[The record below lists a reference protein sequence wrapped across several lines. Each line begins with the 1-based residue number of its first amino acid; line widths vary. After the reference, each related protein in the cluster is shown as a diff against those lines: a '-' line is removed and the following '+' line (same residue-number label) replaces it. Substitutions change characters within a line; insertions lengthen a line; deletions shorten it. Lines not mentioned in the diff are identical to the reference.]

1 MKNIT
6 TACLLLSMLGV
17 LTGCGGD
24 DSSGGVTTV
33 PIADVDS
40 GDKNDDTTDA
50 DSDSDSDSTADD
62 DDTDTVNDD
71 DTVTDDDTTSDD
83 DKDSD
88 DDTTGDDDST
98 KDDGTTDDDT
108 DVDDDTELFP
118 HKGKCTVT
126 ELNLDRVNIESR
138 VANSD
143 YECMRTWFSPSAE
156 QADTVFSTLSV
167 TRINA
172 GLKKAIEAYKGKKE
186 QAQQIYYLGEFIK
199 AAYKNRHD
207 TFARDL
213 QPFPSELGAEIAATI
228 QEFLRSPHALTDGR
242 EQQEALASMLIV
254 VDSIRQLAIAAPDV
268 FAVLDT
274 FSEDKSESY
283 YYRKAINN
291 VFIAM
296 AGHSQTKAF
305 YDLIESDPRYIHRLS
320 AFITNNEWA
329 IGTDSEQLLG
339 NAARELA
346 RLVKTQDASTKQVVI
361 DTLRS
366 LLARY
371 PLGGK
376 SDRIWVGIAE
386 MVNAYAP
393 DYLEQLG
400 LGNAKQDLKQKIMTF
415 SYDCRGP
422 AQILAQE
429 MTEAQAV
436 TSCETLNL
444 KEDDFHQIVN
454 TGYQPVA
461 DDHSD
466 SVDVIVFKTKND
478 YSTYSS
484 FLFGNTTNNGG
495 QFLERD
501 PSKQGNVPRF
511 VAYQNGWGDDFSI
524 LNLEH
529 EYIHYLDGRFNQYGD
544 FHETMREGS
553 IVWWLEGFAEY
564 MHYKDGY
571 TAALVLGKDKT
582 HTLDEVFHTNYSDG
596 LNRVYRWGYLAVRFM
611 LEKHPEDVTEL
622 LGYSRTG
629 QYKEWVKLLE
639 RLGPTYNTEFHSWLD
654 EVTKDIDDT
663 DISKPKPKEKPKKI
677 ELNTS
682 VQVSGEK
689 FAEKLFFVDV
699 TQNFNQLEVS
709 ITGSGDADLYA
720 CYDKVCHYFEYEWT
734 NFTHGSNES
743 ISIPKNEDGTIK
755 TGQYYFSISG
765 RDEFDVELS
774 VVAK

>member
-1 MKNIT
+1 
-6 TACLLLSMLGV
+6 MLGV

-24 DSSGGVTTV
+24 DSSGGVKTV
-33 PIADVDS
+33 PVAGVDS
-40 GDKNDDTTDA
+40 GDKNDDNA
-50 DSDSDSDSTADD
+50 DVDSTVD
-62 DDTDTVNDD
+62 DDTDT
-71 DTVTDDDTTSDD
+71 DTDTDTDDDSTV
-83 DKDSD
+83 
-88 DDTTGDDDST
+88 DDDST
-98 KDDGTTDDDT
+98 KDDDTTDDDT
-108 DVDDDTELFP
+108 VVDDDTELFP
-118 HKGKCTVT
+118 HKGKCTVEDFT
-126 ELNLDRVNIESR
+126 VDRVNIESR

-143 YECMRTWFSPSAE
+143 YECMRTWFSPSLE
-156 QADTVFSTLSV
+156 QADVVFSTMSV
-167 TRINA
+167 SRITG
-172 GLKKAIEAYKGKKE
+172 GLKKAIEAYKGTKE

-207 TFARDL
+207 TFAKKL
-213 QPFPSELGAEIAATI
+213 QPFSSELSADIANTI
-228 QEFLRSPHALTDGR
+228 QQFLRSPYALTEGR

-268 FAVLDT
+268 FAILDS
-274 FSEDKSESY
+274 FSADKSDSY

-291 VFIAM
+291 IFVAM

-305 YDLIESDPRYIHRLS
+305 YDVIESDSSYIHRLS
-320 AFITNNEWA
+320 GFITNNEWA

-346 RLVKTQDASTKQVVI
+346 RLVKTEDAETKKVVV
-361 DTLRS
+361 DTLDS
-366 LLARY
+366 LLKRY

-386 MVNAYAP
+386 MVDAYAP

-400 LGNAKQDLKQKIMTF
+400 LSNSKSVLKQRIMTF

-422 AQILAQE
+422 ARILAQE
-429 MTEAQAV
+429 MTEAQAI

-444 KEDDFHQIVN
+444 KEDDFHQTVN

-466 SVDVIVFKTKND
+466 SVDVIVFKTKSD

-484 FLFGNTTNNGG
+484 FLFDNTTNNGG

-511 VAYQNGWGDDFSI
+511 VAYQNGWDDDFSI

-529 EYIHYLDGRFNQYGD
+529 EYVHYLDGRFNQYGD
-544 FHETMREGS
+544 FHDTMREGN

-564 MHYKDGY
+564 MYYKEGY
-571 TAALVLGKDKT
+571 NAALVLGKEKT
-582 HTLDEVFHTNYSDG
+582 HTLADVFSTNYSDG

-611 LEKHPEDVTEL
+611 IEKHPENVTEL

-639 RLGPTYNTEFHSWLD
+639 RLGPAYNTEFHSWLD
-654 EVTKDIDDT
+654 EVTKDIDDS
-663 DISKPKPKEKPKKI
+663 DISQPKPKAKPKKI

-682 VQVSGEK
+682 IQVSGKK
-689 FAEKLFFVDV
+689 FSETLFFVDV
-699 TQNFNQLEVS
+699 SESYNQLEVS
-709 ITGSGDADLYA
+709 ISGTGDADLYA
-720 CYDKVCHYFEYEWT
+720 CYDKVCHYFEYEWS
-734 NFTHGSNES
+734 NYTHGSNET
-743 ISIPKNEDGTIK
+743 ISIPKNEDGSIK
-755 TGQYYFSISG
+755 MGQYYFSISG
-765 RDEFDVELS
+765 REEFDVELS

>member
-1 MKNIT
+1 
-6 TACLLLSMLGV
+6 MLGV

-24 DSSGGVTTV
+24 DSSGGVKTV
-33 PIADVDS
+33 PVAGVDS
-40 GDKNDDTTDA
+40 GDKNDDNA
-50 DSDSDSDSTADD
+50 DVDSTVD
-62 DDTDTVNDD
+62 DDTDT
-71 DTVTDDDTTSDD
+71 DTDTDTDDDSTV
-83 DKDSD
+83 
-88 DDTTGDDDST
+88 DDDST
-98 KDDGTTDDDT
+98 KDDDTTDDDT
-108 DVDDDTELFP
+108 VVDDDTELFP
-118 HKGKCTVT
+118 HKGKCTVEDFT
-126 ELNLDRVNIESR
+126 VDRVNIESR

-143 YECMRTWFSPSAE
+143 YECMRTWFSPSLE
-156 QADTVFSTLSV
+156 QADVVFSTMSV
-167 TRINA
+167 SRITG
-172 GLKKAIEAYKGKKE
+172 GLKKAIEAYKGAKE

-207 TFARDL
+207 TFAKKL
-213 QPFPSELGAEIAATI
+213 QPFSSELSADIANTI
-228 QEFLRSPHALTDGR
+228 QQFLRSPYALTEGR

-268 FAVLDT
+268 FAILDS
-274 FSEDKSESY
+274 FSADKSDSY

-291 VFIAM
+291 IFVAM

-305 YDLIESDPRYIHRLS
+305 YDVIESDSSYIHRLS
-320 AFITNNEWA
+320 SFITNNEWA

-346 RLVKTQDASTKQVVI
+346 RLVKTSDAETKKVVV
-361 DTLRS
+361 DTLDS
-366 LLARY
+366 LLKRY

-386 MVNAYAP
+386 MVDAYAS

-400 LGNAKQDLKQKIMTF
+400 LSNSKSVLKQRIMTF

-422 AQILAQE
+422 ARILAQE
-429 MTEAQAV
+429 MTEAQAI

-444 KEDDFHQIVN
+444 KEDDFHQTVN

-466 SVDVIVFKTKND
+466 SVDVIVFKTKSD

-484 FLFGNTTNNGG
+484 FLFDNTTNNGG

-511 VAYQNGWGDDFSI
+511 VAYQNGWDDDFSI

-529 EYIHYLDGRFNQYGD
+529 EYVHYLDGRFNQYGD
-544 FHETMREGS
+544 FHDTMREGS

-564 MHYKDGY
+564 MYYKEGY
-571 TAALVLGKDKT
+571 NAALVLGKEKT
-582 HTLDEVFHTNYSDG
+582 HTLADVFSTNYSDG

-611 LEKHPEDVTEL
+611 IEKHPEDVTEL

-639 RLGPTYNTEFHSWLD
+639 RLGPAYNTEFHSWLD
-654 EVTKDIDDT
+654 EVTKDIDDS
-663 DISKPKPKEKPKKI
+663 DISQPKPKEKPKKI

-682 VQVSGEK
+682 IQVSGKK
-689 FAEKLFFVDV
+689 FSETLFFVDV
-699 TQNFNQLEVS
+699 SESYNQLEVS
-709 ITGSGDADLYA
+709 ISGTGDADLYA
-720 CYDKVCHYFEYEWT
+720 CYDKVCHYFEYEWS
-734 NFTHGSNES
+734 NYTHGSNET
-743 ISIPKNEDGTIK
+743 ISIPKNEDGSIK
-755 TGQYYFSISG
+755 MGQYYFSISG
-765 RDEFDVELS
+765 REEFDVELS

>member
-1 MKNIT
+1 
-6 TACLLLSMLGV
+6 MLGV

-24 DSSGGVTTV
+24 DSSGGVKTV
-33 PIADVDS
+33 PVAGVDS
-40 GDKNDDTTDA
+40 GDKNNDNA
-50 DSDSDSDSTADD
+50 DVDSTVD
-62 DDTDTVNDD
+62 DDTDT
-71 DTVTDDDTTSDD
+71 DTDTDTDDDSTV
-83 DKDSD
+83 
-88 DDTTGDDDST
+88 DDDST
-98 KDDGTTDDDT
+98 K
-108 DVDDDTELFP
+108 DDDTELFP
-118 HKGKCTVT
+118 HKGKCTVEDFT
-126 ELNLDRVNIESR
+126 VDRVNIESR

-143 YECMRTWFSPSAE
+143 YECMRTWFSPSLE
-156 QADTVFSTLSV
+156 QADVVFSTMSV
-167 TRINA
+167 SRITG
-172 GLKKAIEAYKGKKE
+172 GLKKAIEAYKGTKE

-207 TFARDL
+207 TFAKKL
-213 QPFPSELGAEIAATI
+213 QPFSSELSADIANTI
-228 QEFLRSPHALTDGR
+228 QQFLRSPYALTEGR

-268 FAVLDT
+268 FAILDS
-274 FSEDKSESY
+274 FSADKSDSY

-291 VFIAM
+291 IFVAM

-305 YDLIESDPRYIHRLS
+305 YDVIESDSSYIHRLS
-320 AFITNNEWA
+320 GFITNNEWA

-346 RLVKTQDASTKQVVI
+346 RLVKTEDAETKKVVV
-361 DTLRS
+361 DTLDS
-366 LLARY
+366 LLKRY

-386 MVNAYAP
+386 MVDAYAS

-400 LGNAKQDLKQKIMTF
+400 LSNSKSVLKQRIMTF

-422 AQILAQE
+422 ARILAQE
-429 MTEAQAV
+429 MTEAQAI

-444 KEDDFHQIVN
+444 KEDDFHQTVN

-466 SVDVIVFKTKND
+466 SVDVIVFKTKSD

-484 FLFGNTTNNGG
+484 FLFDNTTNNGG

-511 VAYQNGWGDDFSI
+511 VAYQNGWDDDFSI

-529 EYIHYLDGRFNQYGD
+529 EYVHYLDGRFNQYGD
-544 FHETMREGS
+544 FHDTMREGS

-564 MHYKDGY
+564 MHYKEGY
-571 TAALVLGKDKT
+571 NAALVLGKEKT
-582 HTLDEVFHTNYSDG
+582 HTLADVFSTNYSDG

-611 LEKHPEDVTEL
+611 IEKHPEDVTEL

-639 RLGPTYNTEFHSWLD
+639 RLGPAYNTEFHSWLD
-654 EVTKDIDDT
+654 EVTKDIDDS
-663 DISKPKPKEKPKKI
+663 DISQPKPKEKPKKI

-682 VQVSGEK
+682 IQVNGKK
-689 FAEKLFFVDV
+689 FSETLFFVDV
-699 TQNFNQLEVS
+699 SESYNQLEVS
-709 ITGSGDADLYA
+709 ISGTGDADLYA
-720 CYDKVCHYFEYEWT
+720 CYDKVCHYFEYEWS
-734 NFTHGSNES
+734 NYTHGSNET
-743 ISIPKNEDGTIK
+743 ISIPKNEDGSIK
-755 TGQYYFSISG
+755 MGQYYFSISG
-765 RDEFDVELS
+765 REEFDVELS

>member
-1 MKNIT
+1 MKNIK

-24 DSSGGVTTV
+24 DSSGGVKAV
-33 PIADVDS
+33 PVAGVDS
-40 GDKNDDTTDA
+40 GDKNDDNA
-50 DSDSDSDSTADD
+50 DIDSTVD
-62 DDTDTVNDD
+62 DDTDT
-71 DTVTDDDTTSDD
+71 DTDTDDDSTV
-83 DKDSD
+83 
-88 DDTTGDDDST
+88 DDDST
-98 KDDGTTDDDT
+98 KDDDTTDDDNV
-108 DVDDDTELFP
+108 VDDDTELFP
-118 HKGKCTVT
+118 HKGKCTVEDFT
-126 ELNLDRVNIESR
+126 VDRVNIESR

-143 YECMRTWFSPSAE
+143 YECMRTWFSPSLE
-156 QADTVFSTLSV
+156 QADVVFSTMSV
-167 TRINA
+167 SRITG
-172 GLKKAIEAYKGKKE
+172 GLKKAIEAYEGTKE

-207 TFARDL
+207 TFAKKL
-213 QPFPSELGAEIAATI
+213 QPFSSELSADIANTI
-228 QEFLRSPHALTDGR
+228 QQFLRSPYALTEGR

-268 FAVLDT
+268 FAILDS
-274 FSEDKSESY
+274 FSADKSDSY

-291 VFIAM
+291 IFVAM

-305 YDLIESDPRYIHRLS
+305 YDVIESDSSYIHRLS
-320 AFITNNEWA
+320 GFITNNEWA

-346 RLVKTQDASTKQVVI
+346 RLVKTEDAETKKVVV
-361 DTLRS
+361 DTLDS
-366 LLARY
+366 LLKRY

-386 MVNAYAP
+386 MVDAYAS

-400 LGNAKQDLKQKIMTF
+400 LSNSKSVLKQRIMTF

-422 AQILAQE
+422 ARILAQE
-429 MTEAQAV
+429 MTEAQAI

-444 KEDDFHQIVN
+444 KEDDFHQTVN

-466 SVDVIVFKTKND
+466 SVDVIVFKTKSD

-484 FLFGNTTNNGG
+484 FLFDNTTNNGG

-511 VAYQNGWGDDFSI
+511 VAYQNGWDDDFSI

-529 EYIHYLDGRFNQYGD
+529 EYVHYLDGRFNQYGD
-544 FHETMREGS
+544 FHDTMREGS

-564 MHYKDGY
+564 MYYKESY
-571 TAALVLGKDKT
+571 NAALVLGKEKT
-582 HTLDEVFHTNYSDG
+582 HTLADVFSTNYSDG

-611 LEKHPEDVTEL
+611 IEKHPEDVTEL

-639 RLGPTYNTEFHSWLD
+639 RLGPAYNTEFHSWLD
-654 EVTKDIDDT
+654 EVTKDIDDS
-663 DISKPKPKEKPKKI
+663 DISQPKPKEKPKKI

-682 VQVSGEK
+682 IQVSGKK
-689 FAEKLFFVDV
+689 FSETLFFVDV
-699 TQNFNQLEVS
+699 SESYNQLEVS
-709 ITGSGDADLYA
+709 ISGTGDADLYA
-720 CYDKVCHYFEYEWT
+720 CYDKVCHYFEYEWS
-734 NFTHGSNES
+734 NYTHGSNET
-743 ISIPKNEDGTIK
+743 ISIPKNEDGSIK
-755 TGQYYFSISG
+755 MGQYYFSISG
-765 RDEFDVELS
+765 REEFDVELS

>member
-1 MKNIT
+1 
-6 TACLLLSMLGV
+6 MLGV

-24 DSSGGVTTV
+24 DSSGGVKTV
-33 PIADVDS
+33 PVAGVDS
-40 GDKNDDTTDA
+40 GDKNDDNA
-50 DSDSDSDSTADD
+50 DVDSTVDN
-62 DDTDTVNDD
+62 DTDT
-71 DTVTDDDTTSDD
+71 DTDTDTDDDSTV
-83 DKDSD
+83 
-88 DDTTGDDDST
+88 DDDST
-98 KDDGTTDDDT
+98 KDDDTSDDDT
-108 DVDDDTELFP
+108 VVDDETELFP
-118 HKGKCTVT
+118 HKGKCTVEDFT
-126 ELNLDRVNIESR
+126 VDRVNIESR

-143 YECMRTWFSPSAE
+143 YECMRTWFSPSLE
-156 QADTVFSTLSV
+156 QADVVFSTMSV
-167 TRINA
+167 SRITG
-172 GLKKAIEAYKGKKE
+172 GLKKAIEAYQGTKE

-207 TFARDL
+207 TFAKKL
-213 QPFPSELGAEIAATI
+213 QPFSSELSADIANTI
-228 QEFLRSPHALTDGR
+228 QQFLRSPYALTEGR

-268 FAVLDT
+268 FAILDS
-274 FSEDKSESY
+274 FSADKSDSY

-291 VFIAM
+291 IFVAM

-305 YDLIESDPRYIHRLS
+305 YDVIESDSSYIHRLS
-320 AFITNNEWA
+320 GFITNNEWA

-346 RLVKTQDASTKQVVI
+346 RLVKTEDAETKKIVV
-361 DTLRS
+361 DTLDS
-366 LLARY
+366 LLKRY

-386 MVNAYAP
+386 MVDAYAS

-400 LGNAKQDLKQKIMTF
+400 LSNSKSVLKQRIMTF

-422 AQILAQE
+422 ARILAQE
-429 MTEAQAV
+429 MTEAQAI

-444 KEDDFHQIVN
+444 KEDDFHQTVN

-466 SVDVIVFKTKND
+466 SVDVIVFKTKSD

-484 FLFGNTTNNGG
+484 FLFDNTTNNGG

-511 VAYQNGWGDDFSI
+511 VAYQNGWDDDFSI

-529 EYIHYLDGRFNQYGD
+529 EYVHYLDGRFNQYGD
-544 FHETMREGS
+544 FHDTMREGS

-564 MHYKDGY
+564 MYYKEGY
-571 TAALVLGKDKT
+571 NAALVLGKEKT
-582 HTLDEVFHTNYSDG
+582 HTLADVFSTNYSDG

-611 LEKHPEDVTEL
+611 IEKHPEDVTEL

-639 RLGPTYNTEFHSWLD
+639 RLGPAYNTEFHSWLD
-654 EVTKDIDDT
+654 EVTKDIDDS
-663 DISKPKPKEKPKKI
+663 DISQPKPKEKPKKI

-682 VQVSGEK
+682 IQVSGKK
-689 FAEKLFFVDV
+689 FSETLFFVDV
-699 TQNFNQLEVS
+699 SESYNQLEVS
-709 ITGSGDADLYA
+709 ISGTGDADLYA
-720 CYDKVCHYFEYEWT
+720 CYDKVCHYFEYEWS
-734 NFTHGSNES
+734 NYTHGSNET
-743 ISIPKNEDGTIK
+743 ISIPKNEDGSIK
-755 TGQYYFSISG
+755 MGQYYFSISG
-765 RDEFDVELS
+765 RKEFDVELS

>member
-1 MKNIT
+1 
-6 TACLLLSMLGV
+6 MLGV

-24 DSSGGVTTV
+24 DSSGGVKTV
-33 PIADVDS
+33 PVVGVDS
-40 GDKNDDTTDA
+40 GDKNDDNA
-50 DSDSDSDSTADD
+50 DVDST
-62 DDTDTVNDD
+62 V
-71 DTVTDDDTTSDD
+71 DD
-83 DKDSD
+83 DKDT
-88 DDTTGDDDST
+88 DTDTDDDST
-98 KDDGTTDDDT
+98 KDDDTTDDDT
-108 DVDDDTELFP
+108 VVDDDTELFP
-118 HKGKCTVT
+118 HKGKCTVENFT
-126 ELNLDRVNIESR
+126 VDRVNIESR

-143 YECMRTWFSPSAE
+143 YECMRTWFSPSLE
-156 QADTVFSTLSV
+156 QADVVFSTMSV
-167 TRINA
+167 SRITG
-172 GLKKAIEAYKGKKE
+172 GLKKAIEAYKGTKE

-207 TFARDL
+207 TFAKKL
-213 QPFPSELGAEIAATI
+213 QPFSSELSADIANTI
-228 QEFLRSPHALTDGR
+228 QQFLRSPYALTEGR

-268 FAVLDT
+268 FAILDS
-274 FSEDKSESY
+274 FSADKSDSY

-291 VFIAM
+291 IFVAM

-305 YDLIESDPRYIHRLS
+305 YDVIESDSSYIHRLS
-320 AFITNNEWA
+320 SFITNNEWA

-346 RLVKTQDASTKQVVI
+346 RLVKTSDAETKKVVV
-361 DTLRS
+361 DTLDS
-366 LLARY
+366 LLKRY

-386 MVNAYAP
+386 MVDAYAS

-400 LGNAKQDLKQKIMTF
+400 LSNSKSVLKQRIMTF

-422 AQILAQE
+422 ARILAQE
-429 MTEAQAV
+429 MTEAQAI

-444 KEDDFHQIVN
+444 KEDDFHQTVN

-466 SVDVIVFKTKND
+466 SVDVIVFKTKSD

-484 FLFGNTTNNGG
+484 FLFDNTTNNGG

-511 VAYQNGWGDDFSI
+511 VAYQNGWDDDFSI

-529 EYIHYLDGRFNQYGD
+529 EYVHYLDGRFNQYGD
-544 FHETMREGS
+544 FHDTMREGN

-564 MHYKDGY
+564 MYYKEGY
-571 TAALVLGKDKT
+571 NAALVLGKEKT
-582 HTLDEVFHTNYSDG
+582 HTLADVFSTNYSDG

-611 LEKHPEDVTEL
+611 IEKHPEDVTEL

-639 RLGPTYNTEFHSWLD
+639 RLGPAYNTEFHSWLD
-654 EVTKDIDDT
+654 EVTKDIDDS
-663 DISKPKPKEKPKKI
+663 DISQPKPKEKPKKI

-682 VQVSGEK
+682 IQVSGKK
-689 FAEKLFFVDV
+689 FSETLFFVDV
-699 TQNFNQLEVS
+699 SESYNQLEVS
-709 ITGSGDADLYA
+709 ISGTGDADLYA
-720 CYDKVCHYFEYEWT
+720 CYDKVCHYFEYEWS
-734 NFTHGSNES
+734 NYTHGSNET
-743 ISIPKNEDGTIK
+743 ISIPKNEDGSIK
-755 TGQYYFSISG
+755 MGQYYFSISG
-765 RDEFDVELS
+765 REEFDVELS

>member
-1 MKNIT
+1 MKNIK

-24 DSSGGVTTV
+24 DSSGGVKTV
-33 PIADVDS
+33 PVAGVDS
-40 GDKNDDTTDA
+40 GDKNDDNA
-50 DSDSDSDSTADD
+50 DVDSTVD
-62 DDTDTVNDD
+62 DDTDTDD
-71 DTVTDDDTTSDD
+71 DSTV
-83 DKDSD
+83 
-88 DDTTGDDDST
+88 DDDST
-98 KDDGTTDDDT
+98 KDDDTTDDDT
-108 DVDDDTELFP
+108 VVDDDTELFP
-118 HKGKCTVT
+118 HKGKCTVEDFT
-126 ELNLDRVNIESR
+126 VDRVNIESR

-143 YECMRTWFSPSAE
+143 YECMRTWFSPSLE
-156 QADTVFSTLSV
+156 QADVVFSTMSV
-167 TRINA
+167 SRITG
-172 GLKKAIEAYKGKKE
+172 GLKKAIEAYKGTKE

-207 TFARDL
+207 TFAKKL
-213 QPFPSELGAEIAATI
+213 QPFSSELSADIANTI
-228 QEFLRSPHALTDGR
+228 QQFLRSPYALTEGR

-268 FAVLDT
+268 FAILDS
-274 FSEDKSESY
+274 FSADKSDSY

-291 VFIAM
+291 IFVAM

-305 YDLIESDPRYIHRLS
+305 YDVIESDSSYIHRLS
-320 AFITNNEWA
+320 GFITNNEWA

-346 RLVKTQDASTKQVVI
+346 RLVKTEDAETKKVVV
-361 DTLRS
+361 DTLDS
-366 LLARY
+366 LLKRY

-386 MVNAYAP
+386 MVDAYAS

-400 LGNAKQDLKQKIMTF
+400 LSNSKSVLKQRIMTF

-422 AQILAQE
+422 ARILAQE
-429 MTEAQAV
+429 MTEAQAI

-444 KEDDFHQIVN
+444 KEDDFHQTVN

-466 SVDVIVFKTKND
+466 SVDVIVFKTKSD

-484 FLFGNTTNNGG
+484 FLFDNTTNNGG

-511 VAYQNGWGDDFSI
+511 VAYQNGWDDDFSI

-529 EYIHYLDGRFNQYGD
+529 EYVHHLDGRFNQYGD
-544 FHETMREGS
+544 FHDTMREGN

-564 MHYKDGY
+564 MYYKEGY
-571 TAALVLGKDKT
+571 NAALVLGKEKT
-582 HTLDEVFHTNYSDG
+582 HTLADVFSTNYSDG

-611 LEKHPEDVTEL
+611 IEKHPEDVTEL

-639 RLGPTYNTEFHSWLD
+639 RLGPAYNTEFHSWLD
-654 EVTKDIDDT
+654 EVTKDIDDS
-663 DISKPKPKEKPKKI
+663 DISQPKPKEKPKKI

-682 VQVSGEK
+682 IQVSGKK
-689 FAEKLFFVDV
+689 FSETLFFVDV
-699 TQNFNQLEVS
+699 SESYNQLEVS
-709 ITGSGDADLYA
+709 ISGTGDADLYA
-720 CYDKVCHYFEYEWT
+720 CYDKVCHYFEYEWS
-734 NFTHGSNES
+734 NYTHGSNET
-743 ISIPKNEDGTIK
+743 ISIPKNEDGSIK
-755 TGQYYFSISG
+755 MGQYYFSISG
-765 RDEFDVELS
+765 REEFDVELS

>member
-1 MKNIT
+1 MKNIK

-24 DSSGGVTTV
+24 DSSGGVKTV
-33 PIADVDS
+33 PVAGVDS
-40 GDKNDDTTDA
+40 GDKNDDNA
-50 DSDSDSDSTADD
+50 DVDSTVD
-62 DDTDTVNDD
+62 DDTDTD
-71 DTVTDDDTTSDD
+71 TDDDSTV
-83 DKDSD
+83 
-88 DDTTGDDDST
+88 DDDST
-98 KDDGTTDDDT
+98 KDDDTTDDDT
-108 DVDDDTELFP
+108 VVDDDTELFP
-118 HKGKCTVT
+118 HKGKCTVEDFT
-126 ELNLDRVNIESR
+126 VDRVNIESR

-143 YECMRTWFSPSAE
+143 YECMRTWFSPSLE
-156 QADTVFSTLSV
+156 QADVVFSTMSV
-167 TRINA
+167 SRITG
-172 GLKKAIEAYKGKKE
+172 GLKKAIEAYKGTKE

-207 TFARDL
+207 TFAKKL
-213 QPFPSELGAEIAATI
+213 QPFSSELSADIANTI
-228 QEFLRSPHALTDGR
+228 QQFLRSPYALTEGC

-268 FAVLDT
+268 FAILDS
-274 FSEDKSESY
+274 FSADKSDSY

-291 VFIAM
+291 IFVAM

-305 YDLIESDPRYIHRLS
+305 YDVIESDSSYIHRLS
-320 AFITNNEWA
+320 GFITNNEWA

-346 RLVKTQDASTKQVVI
+346 RLVKTEDAETRKVVV
-361 DTLRS
+361 DTLDS
-366 LLARY
+366 LLKRY
-371 PLGGK
+371 PLGGR

-386 MVNAYAP
+386 MVDAYAS

-400 LGNAKQDLKQKIMTF
+400 LSNSKSVLKQRIMTF

-422 AQILAQE
+422 ARILAQE
-429 MTEAQAV
+429 MTEAQAI

-444 KEDDFHQIVN
+444 KEDDFHQTVN

-466 SVDVIVFKTKND
+466 SVDVIVFKTKSD

-484 FLFGNTTNNGG
+484 FLFDNTTNNGG

-511 VAYQNGWGDDFSI
+511 VAYQNGWDDDFSI

-529 EYIHYLDGRFNQYGD
+529 EYVHYLDGRFNQYGD
-544 FHETMREGS
+544 FHDTIREGN

-564 MHYKDGY
+564 MYYKEGY
-571 TAALVLGKDKT
+571 NAALVLGKEKT
-582 HTLDEVFHTNYSDG
+582 HTLADVFSTNYSDG

-611 LEKHPEDVTEL
+611 IEKHPEDVTEL

-639 RLGPTYNTEFHSWLD
+639 RLGPAYNTEFHSWLD
-654 EVTKDIDDT
+654 EVTKDIDDS
-663 DISKPKPKEKPKKI
+663 DISQPKPKEKPKKI

-682 VQVSGEK
+682 IQVSGKK
-689 FAEKLFFVDV
+689 FSETLFFVDV
-699 TQNFNQLEVS
+699 SESYNQLEVS
-709 ITGSGDADLYA
+709 ISGTGDADLYA
-720 CYDKVCHYFEYEWT
+720 CYDKVCHYFEYEWS
-734 NFTHGSNES
+734 NYTHGSNET
-743 ISIPKNEDGTIK
+743 ISIPKNEDGSIK
-755 TGQYYFSISG
+755 MGQYYFSISG
-765 RDEFDVELS
+765 REEFDVELS

>member
-1 MKNIT
+1 
-6 TACLLLSMLGV
+6 MLGV

-24 DSSGGVTTV
+24 DSSGGVKTV
-33 PIADVDS
+33 PVAGVDS
-40 GDKNDDTTDA
+40 GDKNDDNA
-50 DSDSDSDSTADD
+50 DVDSTVD
-62 DDTDTVNDD
+62 DDTDT
-71 DTVTDDDTTSDD
+71 DTDTDT
-83 DKDSD
+83 
-88 DDTTGDDDST
+88 DDDST
-98 KDDGTTDDDT
+98 KDDDTTDDDT
-108 DVDDDTELFP
+108 VVDDEAELFP
-118 HKGKCTVT
+118 HKGKCTVEDFT
-126 ELNLDRVNIESR
+126 VDRVNIESR

-143 YECMRTWFSPSAE
+143 YECMRTWFSPSLE
-156 QADTVFSTLSV
+156 QADVVFSTMSV
-167 TRINA
+167 SRITG
-172 GLKKAIEAYKGKKE
+172 GLKKAIEAYKGTKE

-207 TFARDL
+207 TFAKKL
-213 QPFPSELGAEIAATI
+213 QPFPSELSVDIANTI
-228 QEFLRSPHALTDGR
+228 QQFLRSPYALTEGR

-268 FAVLDT
+268 FAILDS
-274 FSEDKSESY
+274 FSADKSDSY

-291 VFIAM
+291 IFVAM

-305 YDLIESDPRYIHRLS
+305 YDVIESDSSYIHRLS
-320 AFITNNEWA
+320 SFITNNEWA

-346 RLVKTQDASTKQVVI
+346 RLVKTEDAETKKVVV
-361 DTLRS
+361 DTLDS
-366 LLARY
+366 LLKRY

-386 MVNAYAP
+386 MVDAYAS

-400 LGNAKQDLKQKIMTF
+400 LSNSKSVLKQRIMTF

-422 AQILAQE
+422 ARILAQE
-429 MTEAQAV
+429 MTEAQAI

-444 KEDDFHQIVN
+444 KEDDFHQTVN

-466 SVDVIVFKTKND
+466 SVDVIVFKTKSD

-484 FLFGNTTNNGG
+484 FLFDNTTNNGG

-511 VAYQNGWGDDFSI
+511 VAYQNGWDDDFSI

-529 EYIHYLDGRFNQYGD
+529 EYVHYLDGRFNQYGD
-544 FHETMREGS
+544 FHDTMREGS

-564 MHYKDGY
+564 MHYKEGY
-571 TAALVLGKDKT
+571 NAALVLGKEKT
-582 HTLDEVFHTNYSDG
+582 HTLADVFSTNYSDG

-611 LEKHPEDVTEL
+611 IEKHPEDVTEL

-639 RLGPTYNTEFHSWLD
+639 RLGPAYNTEFHSWLD
-654 EVTKDIDDT
+654 EVTKDIDDS
-663 DISKPKPKEKPKKI
+663 DISQPKPKEKPKKI

-682 VQVSGEK
+682 IQVNGKK
-689 FAEKLFFVDV
+689 FSETLFFVDV
-699 TQNFNQLEVS
+699 SESYNQLEVS
-709 ITGSGDADLYA
+709 ISGTGDADLYA
-720 CYDKVCHYFEYEWT
+720 CYDKVCHYFEYEWSSY
-734 NFTHGSNES
+734 THGSNET
-743 ISIPKNEDGTIK
+743 ISIPKNEDGSIK
-755 TGQYYFSISG
+755 MGQYYFSISG
-765 RDEFDVELS
+765 REEFDVELS

>member
-1 MKNIT
+1 MKNIK

-24 DSSGGVTTV
+24 DSSGGVKTV
-33 PIADVDS
+33 PVAGVDS
-40 GDKNDDTTDA
+40 GDKNDDNA
-50 DSDSDSDSTADD
+50 DVDSTVD
-62 DDTDTVNDD
+62 DDTDTDD
-71 DTVTDDDTTSDD
+71 DSTV
-83 DKDSD
+83 
-88 DDTTGDDDST
+88 DDDST
-98 KDDGTTDDDT
+98 KDDDTTDDDT
-108 DVDDDTELFP
+108 VVDDDTELFP
-118 HKGKCTVT
+118 HKGKCTVEDFT
-126 ELNLDRVNIESR
+126 VDRVNIESR

-143 YECMRTWFSPSAE
+143 YECMRTWFSPSLE
-156 QADTVFSTLSV
+156 QADVVFSTMSV
-167 TRINA
+167 SRITG
-172 GLKKAIEAYKGKKE
+172 GLKKAIEAYKGTKE

-207 TFARDL
+207 TFAKKL
-213 QPFPSELGAEIAATI
+213 QPFSSELSADIANTI
-228 QEFLRSPHALTDGR
+228 QQFLRSPYALTEGR

-268 FAVLDT
+268 FAILDS
-274 FSEDKSESY
+274 FSADKSDSY

-291 VFIAM
+291 IFVAM

-305 YDLIESDPRYIHRLS
+305 YDVIESDSSYIHRLS
-320 AFITNNEWA
+320 GFITNNEWA

-346 RLVKTQDASTKQVVI
+346 RLVKTEDAETKKVVV
-361 DTLRS
+361 DTLDS
-366 LLARY
+366 LLKRY

-386 MVNAYAP
+386 MVDAYAP

-400 LGNAKQDLKQKIMTF
+400 LSNSKSVLKQRIMTF

-422 AQILAQE
+422 ARILAQE
-429 MTEAQAV
+429 MTEAQAI

-444 KEDDFHQIVN
+444 KEDDFHQTVN

-466 SVDVIVFKTKND
+466 SVDVIVFKTKSD

-484 FLFGNTTNNGG
+484 FLFDNTTNNGG

-511 VAYQNGWGDDFSI
+511 VAYQNGWDDDFSI

-529 EYIHYLDGRFNQYGD
+529 EYVHYLDGRFNQYGD
-544 FHETMREGS
+544 FHDTMREGN

-564 MHYKDGY
+564 MYYKEGY
-571 TAALVLGKDKT
+571 NAALVLGKEKT
-582 HTLDEVFHTNYSDG
+582 HTLADVFSTNYSDG

-611 LEKHPEDVTEL
+611 IEKHPEDVTEL

-639 RLGPTYNTEFHSWLD
+639 RLGPAYNTEFHSWLD
-654 EVTKDIDDT
+654 EVTKDIDDS
-663 DISKPKPKEKPKKI
+663 DISQPKPKEKPKKI

-682 VQVSGEK
+682 IQVSGKK
-689 FAEKLFFVDV
+689 FSETLFFVDV
-699 TQNFNQLEVS
+699 SESYNQLEVS
-709 ITGSGDADLYA
+709 ISGTGDADLYA
-720 CYDKVCHYFEYEWT
+720 CYDKVCHYFEYEWS
-734 NFTHGSNES
+734 NYTHGSNET
-743 ISIPKNEDGTIK
+743 ISIPKNEDGSIK
-755 TGQYYFSISG
+755 MGQYYFSISG
-765 RDEFDVELS
+765 REEFDVELS

>member
-1 MKNIT
+1 M
-6 TACLLLSMLGV
+6 
-17 LTGCGGD
+17 
-24 DSSGGVTTV
+24 
-33 PIADVDS
+33 
-40 GDKNDDTTDA
+40 
-50 DSDSDSDSTADD
+50 D
-62 DDTDTVNDD
+62 DDTDTD
-71 DTVTDDDTTSDD
+71 TDDDSTV
-83 DKDSD
+83 
-88 DDTTGDDDST
+88 DDDST
-98 KDDGTTDDDT
+98 K
-108 DVDDDTELFP
+108 DDDTELFP
-118 HKGKCTVT
+118 HKGKCTVEDFT
-126 ELNLDRVNIESR
+126 VDRVNIESR

-143 YECMRTWFSPSAE
+143 YECMRTWFSPSLE
-156 QADTVFSTLSV
+156 QADVVFSTMSV
-167 TRINA
+167 SRITG
-172 GLKKAIEAYKGKKE
+172 GLKKAIEAYKGTKE

-207 TFARDL
+207 TFAKKL
-213 QPFPSELGAEIAATI
+213 QPFPSELSVDIANTI
-228 QEFLRSPHALTDGR
+228 QQFLRSPYALTEGR

-268 FAVLDT
+268 FAILDS
-274 FSEDKSESY
+274 FSADKSDSY

-291 VFIAM
+291 IFVAM

-305 YDLIESDPRYIHRLS
+305 YDVIESDSSYIHRLS
-320 AFITNNEWA
+320 SFITNNEWA

-346 RLVKTQDASTKQVVI
+346 RLVKTEDAETKKVVV
-361 DTLRS
+361 DTLDS
-366 LLARY
+366 LLKRY

-386 MVNAYAP
+386 MVDAYAS

-400 LGNAKQDLKQKIMTF
+400 LSNSKSVLKQRIMTF

-422 AQILAQE
+422 ARILAQE
-429 MTEAQAV
+429 ITEAQAI

-444 KEDDFHQIVN
+444 KEDDFHQTVN

-466 SVDVIVFKTKND
+466 SVDVIVFKTKSD

-484 FLFGNTTNNGG
+484 FLFDNTTNNGG

-511 VAYQNGWGDDFSI
+511 VAYQNGWDDDFSI

-529 EYIHYLDGRFNQYGD
+529 EYVHYLDGRFNQYGD
-544 FHETMREGS
+544 FHDTMREGS

-564 MHYKDGY
+564 MHYKEGY
-571 TAALVLGKDKT
+571 NAALVLGKEKT
-582 HTLDEVFHTNYSDG
+582 HTLADVFSTNYSDG

-611 LEKHPEDVTEL
+611 IEKHPEDVTEL

-639 RLGPTYNTEFHSWLD
+639 RLGPAYNTEFHSWLD
-654 EVTKDIDDT
+654 EVTKDIDDS
-663 DISKPKPKEKPKKI
+663 DISQPKPKEKPKKI

-682 VQVSGEK
+682 IQVNGKK
-689 FAEKLFFVDV
+689 FSETLFFVDV
-699 TQNFNQLEVS
+699 SESYNQLEVS
-709 ITGSGDADLYA
+709 ISGTGDADLYA
-720 CYDKVCHYFEYEWT
+720 CYDKVCHYFEYEWS
-734 NFTHGSNES
+734 NYTHGSNET
-743 ISIPKNEDGTIK
+743 ISIPKNEDGSIK
-755 TGQYYFSISG
+755 MGQYYFSISG
-765 RDEFDVELS
+765 REEFDVELS

>member
-1 MKNIT
+1 
-6 TACLLLSMLGV
+6 MLGV

-24 DSSGGVTTV
+24 DSSGGVKTV
-33 PIADVDS
+33 PVAGVDS
-40 GDKNDDTTDA
+40 GDKNDDNA
-50 DSDSDSDSTADD
+50 DVDSTVD
-62 DDTDTVNDD
+62 DDTGTDT
-71 DTVTDDDTTSDD
+71 DTDTDDDSTV
-83 DKDSD
+83 
-88 DDTTGDDDST
+88 DDDST
-98 KDDGTTDDDT
+98 KDDDTTDDDNV
-108 DVDDDTELFP
+108 VDDDTELFP
-118 HKGKCTVT
+118 HKGKCTVEDFT
-126 ELNLDRVNIESR
+126 VDRVNIESR

-143 YECMRTWFSPSAE
+143 YECMRTWFSPSLE
-156 QADTVFSTLSV
+156 QADVVFSTMSV
-167 TRINA
+167 SRITG
-172 GLKKAIEAYKGKKE
+172 GLKKAIEAYEGTKE

-207 TFARDL
+207 TFANKL
-213 QPFPSELGAEIAATI
+213 QPFSSELSADIANTI
-228 QEFLRSPHALTDGR
+228 QQFLRSPYALTEGR

-268 FAVLDT
+268 FAILDS
-274 FSEDKSESY
+274 FSADKSDSY

-291 VFIAM
+291 IFVAM

-305 YDLIESDPRYIHRLS
+305 YDVIESDSSYIHRLS
-320 AFITNNEWA
+320 GFITNNEWA

-346 RLVKTQDASTKQVVI
+346 RLVKTEDAETKKVVV
-361 DTLRS
+361 DTLDS
-366 LLARY
+366 LLKRY

-386 MVNAYAP
+386 MVDAYAS

-400 LGNAKQDLKQKIMTF
+400 LSNSKSVLKQRIMTF

-422 AQILAQE
+422 ARILAQE
-429 MTEAQAV
+429 MTETQAI

-444 KEDDFHQIVN
+444 KEDDFHQTVN

-466 SVDVIVFKTKND
+466 SVDVIVFKTKSD

-484 FLFGNTTNNGG
+484 FLFDNTTNNGG

-511 VAYQNGWGDDFSI
+511 VAYQNGWDDDFSI

-529 EYIHYLDGRFNQYGD
+529 EYVHYLDGRFNQYGD
-544 FHETMREGS
+544 FHDTMREGN

-564 MHYKDGY
+564 MYYKESY
-571 TAALVLGKDKT
+571 NAALVLGKEKT
-582 HTLDEVFHTNYSDG
+582 HTLADVFSTNYSDG

-611 LEKHPEDVTEL
+611 IEKHPEDVTEL

-639 RLGPTYNTEFHSWLD
+639 RLGPAYNTEFHSWLD
-654 EVTKDIDDT
+654 EVTKDIDDS
-663 DISKPKPKEKPKKI
+663 DISQPKPKEKPKKI

-682 VQVSGEK
+682 IQVSGKK
-689 FAEKLFFVDV
+689 FSETLFFIDV
-699 TQNFNQLEVS
+699 SESYNQLEVS
-709 ITGSGDADLYA
+709 ISGTGDADLYA
-720 CYDKVCHYFEYEWT
+720 CYDKVCHYFEYEWS
-734 NFTHGSNES
+734 NYTHGSNET
-743 ISIPKNEDGTIK
+743 ISIPKNEDGSIK
-755 TGQYYFSISG
+755 MGQYYFSISG
-765 RDEFDVELS
+765 REEFDVELS

>member
-1 MKNIT
+1 MKNIK

-24 DSSGGVTTV
+24 DSSGGVKTV
-33 PIADVDS
+33 PVAGVDS
-40 GDKNDDTTDA
+40 GDKNDDNA
-50 DSDSDSDSTADD
+50 DIDSTVD
-62 DDTDTVNDD
+62 DDTDT
-71 DTVTDDDTTSDD
+71 DTDTDDDSTV
-83 DKDSD
+83 
-88 DDTTGDDDST
+88 DDDST
-98 KDDGTTDDDT
+98 KDDDTTDDDT
-108 DVDDDTELFP
+108 VVDDDTELFP
-118 HKGKCTVT
+118 HKGKCTVEDFT
-126 ELNLDRVNIESR
+126 VDRVNIESR

-143 YECMRTWFSPSAE
+143 YECMRTWFSPSLE
-156 QADTVFSTLSV
+156 QADVVFSTMSV
-167 TRINA
+167 SRITG
-172 GLKKAIEAYKGKKE
+172 GLKKAIEAYKGTKE
-186 QAQQIYYLGEFIK
+186 QAQKIYYLGEFIK

-207 TFARDL
+207 TFAKKL
-213 QPFPSELGAEIAATI
+213 QPFSSELSADIANTI
-228 QEFLRSPHALTDGR
+228 QQFLRSPYALTEGR

-268 FAVLDT
+268 FAILDS
-274 FSEDKSESY
+274 FSADKSDSY

-291 VFIAM
+291 IFIAM
-296 AGHSQTKAF
+296 AGHSQTNAF
-305 YDLIESDPRYIHRLS
+305 YDVIESDSSYIHRLS
-320 AFITNNEWA
+320 GFITNNEWA

-346 RLVKTQDASTKQVVI
+346 RLVKTEDAETKKVVV
-361 DTLRS
+361 DTLDS
-366 LLARY
+366 LLKRY

-386 MVNAYAP
+386 MVDAYAP

-400 LGNAKQDLKQKIMTF
+400 LSNSKSVLKQRIMTF

-422 AQILAQE
+422 ARILAQE
-429 MTEAQAV
+429 MTEAQAI

-444 KEDDFHQIVN
+444 KEDDFHQTVN

-466 SVDVIVFKTKND
+466 SVDVIVFKTKSD

-484 FLFGNTTNNGG
+484 FLFDNTTNNGG

-511 VAYQNGWGDDFSI
+511 VAYQNGWDDDFSI

-529 EYIHYLDGRFNQYGD
+529 EYVHYLDGRFNQYGD
-544 FHETMREGS
+544 FHDTMREGN

-564 MHYKDGY
+564 MYYKEGY
-571 TAALVLGKDKT
+571 NAALVLGKEKT
-582 HTLDEVFHTNYSDG
+582 HTLADVFSTNYSDG

-611 LEKHPEDVTEL
+611 IEKHPEDVTEL

-639 RLGPTYNTEFHSWLD
+639 RLGPAYNTEFHSWLD
-654 EVTKDIDDT
+654 EVTKDIDDS
-663 DISKPKPKEKPKKI
+663 DISQPKPKEKPKKI

-682 VQVSGEK
+682 IQVSGKK
-689 FAEKLFFVDV
+689 FSETLFFVDV
-699 TQNFNQLEVS
+699 SESYNQLEVS
-709 ITGSGDADLYA
+709 ISGTGDADLYA
-720 CYDKVCHYFEYEWT
+720 CYDKVCHYFEYEWS
-734 NFTHGSNES
+734 NYTHGSNET
-743 ISIPKNEDGTIK
+743 ISIPKNEDGSIK
-755 TGQYYFSISG
+755 MGQYYFSISG
-765 RDEFDVELS
+765 REEFDVELS

>member
-1 MKNIT
+1 MKNIK

-24 DSSGGVTTV
+24 DSSGGVKTV
-33 PIADVDS
+33 PVAGVDS
-40 GDKNDDTTDA
+40 GDKNDDNA
-50 DSDSDSDSTADD
+50 DVDSTVD
-62 DDTDTVNDD
+62 DDTDT
-71 DTVTDDDTTSDD
+71 DTDTDT
-83 DKDSD
+83 
-88 DDTTGDDDST
+88 DDST
-98 KDDGTTDDDT
+98 KDDDTTDDDT
-108 DVDDDTELFP
+108 VVDDEAELFP
-118 HKGKCTVT
+118 HKGKCTVEDFT
-126 ELNLDRVNIESR
+126 VDRVNIESR

-143 YECMRTWFSPSAE
+143 YECMRTWFSPSLE
-156 QADTVFSTLSV
+156 QADVVFSTMSV
-167 TRINA
+167 SRITG
-172 GLKKAIEAYKGKKE
+172 GLKKAIEAYKGTKE

-207 TFARDL
+207 TFAKKL
-213 QPFPSELGAEIAATI
+213 QPFPSELSVDIANTI
-228 QEFLRSPHALTDGR
+228 QQFLRSPYALTEGR

-268 FAVLDT
+268 FAILDS
-274 FSEDKSESY
+274 FSADKSDSY

-291 VFIAM
+291 IFVAM

-305 YDLIESDPRYIHRLS
+305 YDVIESDSSYIHRLS
-320 AFITNNEWA
+320 SFITNNEWA

-346 RLVKTQDASTKQVVI
+346 RLVKTEDAETKKVVV
-361 DTLRS
+361 DTLDS
-366 LLARY
+366 LLKHY

-386 MVNAYAP
+386 MVDAYAS

-400 LGNAKQDLKQKIMTF
+400 LSNSKSVLKQRIMTF

-422 AQILAQE
+422 ARILAQE
-429 MTEAQAV
+429 MTEAQAI

-444 KEDDFHQIVN
+444 KEDDFHQTVN

-466 SVDVIVFKTKND
+466 SVDVIVFKTKSD

-484 FLFGNTTNNGG
+484 FLFDNTTNNGG

-511 VAYQNGWGDDFSI
+511 VAYQNGWDDDFSI

-529 EYIHYLDGRFNQYGD
+529 EYVHYLDGRFNQYGD
-544 FHETMREGS
+544 FHDTMREGS

-564 MHYKDGY
+564 MHYKEGY
-571 TAALVLGKDKT
+571 NAALVLGKEKT
-582 HTLDEVFHTNYSDG
+582 HTLADVFSTNYSDG

-611 LEKHPEDVTEL
+611 IETHPEDVTEL

-639 RLGPTYNTEFHSWLD
+639 RLGPAYNTEFHSWLD
-654 EVTKDIDDT
+654 EVTKDIDDS
-663 DISKPKPKEKPKKI
+663 DISQPKPKEKPKKI

-682 VQVSGEK
+682 IQVNGKK
-689 FAEKLFFVDV
+689 FSETLFFVDV
-699 TQNFNQLEVS
+699 SESYNQLEVS
-709 ITGSGDADLYA
+709 ISGTGDADLYA
-720 CYDKVCHYFEYEWT
+720 CYDKVCHYFEYEWS
-734 NFTHGSNES
+734 NYTHGSNET
-743 ISIPKNEDGTIK
+743 ISIPKNEDGSIK
-755 TGQYYFSISG
+755 MGQYYFSISG
-765 RDEFDVELS
+765 REEFDVELS

>member
-1 MKNIT
+1 M
-6 TACLLLSMLGV
+6 
-17 LTGCGGD
+17 
-24 DSSGGVTTV
+24 
-33 PIADVDS
+33 
-40 GDKNDDTTDA
+40 
-50 DSDSDSDSTADD
+50 
-62 DDTDTVNDD
+62 
-71 DTVTDDDTTSDD
+71 DD
-83 DKDSD
+83 DKDTDTDTDTD
-88 DDTTGDDDST
+88 DDSTVDDDST
-98 KDDGTTDDDT
+98 KDDDTTDDDT
-108 DVDDDTELFP
+108 VVDDDTELFP
-118 HKGKCTVT
+118 HKGKCTVEDFT
-126 ELNLDRVNIESR
+126 VDRVNIESR

-143 YECMRTWFSPSAE
+143 YECMRTWFSPSLE
-156 QADTVFSTLSV
+156 QADVVFSTMSV
-167 TRINA
+167 SRITG
-172 GLKKAIEAYKGKKE
+172 GLKKAIEAYKGTKE

-207 TFARDL
+207 TFAKKL
-213 QPFPSELGAEIAATI
+213 QPFPSELSVDIANTI
-228 QEFLRSPHALTDGR
+228 QQFLRSPHALTDGR

-268 FAVLDT
+268 FAILDS
-274 FSEDKSESY
+274 FSADKSDSY

-291 VFIAM
+291 IFVAM

-305 YDLIESDPRYIHRLS
+305 YDVIESDSSYIHRLS
-320 AFITNNEWA
+320 SFITNNEWA

-346 RLVKTQDASTKQVVI
+346 RLVKTSDAETKKVVV
-361 DTLRS
+361 DTLDS
-366 LLARY
+366 LLKRY

-386 MVNAYAP
+386 MVDAYAS

-400 LGNAKQDLKQKIMTF
+400 LSNSKSVLKQRIMTF

-422 AQILAQE
+422 ARILAQE
-429 MTEAQAV
+429 MTEAQAI

-444 KEDDFHQIVN
+444 KEDDFHQTVN

-466 SVDVIVFKTKND
+466 SVDVIVFKTKSD

-484 FLFGNTTNNGG
+484 FLFDNTTNNGG
-495 QFLERD
+495 QFLERA

-511 VAYQNGWGDDFSI
+511 VAYQNGWDDDFSI

-529 EYIHYLDGRFNQYGD
+529 EYVHYLDGRFNQYGD
-544 FHETMREGS
+544 FHDTMREGN

-564 MHYKDGY
+564 MYYKEGY
-571 TAALVLGKDKT
+571 NAALVLGKEKT
-582 HTLDEVFHTNYSDG
+582 HTLADVFSTNYSDG

-611 LEKHPEDVTEL
+611 IEKHPENVTEL

-639 RLGPTYNTEFHSWLD
+639 RLGPAYNTEFHSWLD
-654 EVTKDIDDT
+654 EVTKDIDDS
-663 DISKPKPKEKPKKI
+663 DISQPKPKEKPKKI

-682 VQVSGEK
+682 IQVSGKK
-689 FAEKLFFVDV
+689 FSETLFFVDV
-699 TQNFNQLEVS
+699 SESYNQLEVS
-709 ITGSGDADLYA
+709 ISGTGDADLYA
-720 CYDKVCHYFEYEWT
+720 CYDKVCHYFEYEWS
-734 NFTHGSNES
+734 NYTHGSNET
-743 ISIPKNEDGTIK
+743 ISIPKNEDESIK
-755 TGQYYFSISG
+755 MGQYYFSISG
-765 RDEFDVELS
+765 REEFDVELS

>member
-1 MKNIT
+1 MKNIK

-24 DSSGGVTTV
+24 DSSGGVKTV
-33 PIADVDS
+33 PVAGVDS
-40 GDKNDDTTDA
+40 GDKNDDNA
-50 DSDSDSDSTADD
+50 DVDSTVDD
-62 DDTDTVNDD
+62 D
-71 DTVTDDDTTSDD
+71 
-83 DKDSD
+83 
-88 DDTTGDDDST
+88 
-98 KDDGTTDDDT
+98 TTDDDT
-108 DVDDDTELFP
+108 VVDDEAELFP
-118 HKGKCTVT
+118 HKGKCTVEDFT
-126 ELNLDRVNIESR
+126 VDRVNIESR

-143 YECMRTWFSPSAE
+143 YECMRTWFSPSLE
-156 QADTVFSTLSV
+156 QADVVFSTMSV
-167 TRINA
+167 SRITG
-172 GLKKAIEAYKGKKE
+172 GLKKAIEAYKGTKE

-207 TFARDL
+207 TFAKKL
-213 QPFPSELGAEIAATI
+213 QPFPSELSVDIANTI
-228 QEFLRSPHALTDGR
+228 QQFLRSPYALTEGR

-268 FAVLDT
+268 FAILDS
-274 FSEDKSESY
+274 FSADKSDSY

-291 VFIAM
+291 IFVAM

-305 YDLIESDPRYIHRLS
+305 YDVIESDSSYIHRLS
-320 AFITNNEWA
+320 SFITNNEWA

-346 RLVKTQDASTKQVVI
+346 RLVKTEDAETKKIVV
-361 DTLRS
+361 DTLDS
-366 LLARY
+366 LLKRY

-386 MVNAYAP
+386 MVDAYAS

-400 LGNAKQDLKQKIMTF
+400 LSNSKSVLKQRIMTF

-422 AQILAQE
+422 ARILAQE
-429 MTEAQAV
+429 MTEAQAI

-444 KEDDFHQIVN
+444 KEDDFHQTVN

-466 SVDVIVFKTKND
+466 SVDVIVFKTKSD

-484 FLFGNTTNNGG
+484 FLFDNTTNNGG

-511 VAYQNGWGDDFSI
+511 VAYQNGWDDDFSI

-529 EYIHYLDGRFNQYGD
+529 EYVHYLDGRFNQYGD
-544 FHETMREGS
+544 FHDTMREGS

-564 MHYKDGY
+564 MHYKEGY
-571 TAALVLGKDKT
+571 NAALVLGKEKT
-582 HTLDEVFHTNYSDG
+582 HTLADVFSTNYSDG

-611 LEKHPEDVTEL
+611 IEKHPEDVTEL

-639 RLGPTYNTEFHSWLD
+639 RLGPAYNTEFHSWLD
-654 EVTKDIDDT
+654 EVTKDIDDS
-663 DISKPKPKEKPKKI
+663 DISQPKPKEKPKKI

-682 VQVSGEK
+682 IQVNGKK
-689 FAEKLFFVDV
+689 FSETLFFVDV
-699 TQNFNQLEVS
+699 SESYNQLEVS
-709 ITGSGDADLYA
+709 ISGTGDADLYA
-720 CYDKVCHYFEYEWT
+720 CYDKVCHYFEYEWS
-734 NFTHGSNES
+734 NYTHGSNET
-743 ISIPKNEDGTIK
+743 ISIPKNEDGSIK
-755 TGQYYFSISG
+755 MGQYYFSISG
-765 RDEFDVELS
+765 REEFDVELS

>member
-1 MKNIT
+1 
-6 TACLLLSMLGV
+6 MLGV

-24 DSSGGVTTV
+24 DSSGGVKTV
-33 PIADVDS
+33 PVAGVDS
-40 GDKNDDTTDA
+40 GDKNDDNA
-50 DSDSDSDSTADD
+50 DVDSTVD
-62 DDTDTVNDD
+62 DDTDT
-71 DTVTDDDTTSDD
+71 DTDTDTDDDSTV
-83 DKDSD
+83 
-88 DDTTGDDDST
+88 DDDST
-98 KDDGTTDDDT
+98 KDDDTTDDDT
-108 DVDDDTELFP
+108 VVDDDTELFP
-118 HKGKCTVT
+118 HKGKCTVEDFT
-126 ELNLDRVNIESR
+126 VDRVNIESR

-143 YECMRTWFSPSAE
+143 YECMRTWFSPSLE
-156 QADTVFSTLSV
+156 QADVVFSTMSV
-167 TRINA
+167 SRITG
-172 GLKKAIEAYKGKKE
+172 GLKKAIEAYKGTKE

-207 TFARDL
+207 TFAKKL
-213 QPFPSELGAEIAATI
+213 QPFSSELSADIANTI
-228 QEFLRSPHALTDGR
+228 QQFLRSPYALTEGR

-268 FAVLDT
+268 FAILDS
-274 FSEDKSESY
+274 FSADKSDSY

-291 VFIAM
+291 IFVAM

-305 YDLIESDPRYIHRLS
+305 YDVIESDSSYIHRLS
-320 AFITNNEWA
+320 GFITNNEWA

-346 RLVKTQDASTKQVVI
+346 RLIKTEDAETKKVVV
-361 DTLRS
+361 DTLDS
-366 LLARY
+366 LLKRY

-386 MVNAYAP
+386 MVDAYAS

-400 LGNAKQDLKQKIMTF
+400 LSNSKSVLKQRIMTF

-422 AQILAQE
+422 ARILAQE
-429 MTEAQAV
+429 MTEAQAI

-444 KEDDFHQIVN
+444 KEDDFHQTVN

-466 SVDVIVFKTKND
+466 SVDVIVFKTKSD

-484 FLFGNTTNNGG
+484 FLFDNTTNNGG

-511 VAYQNGWGDDFSI
+511 VAYQNGWDDDFSI

-529 EYIHYLDGRFNQYGD
+529 EYVHYLDGRFNQYGD
-544 FHETMREGS
+544 FHDTMREGN

-564 MHYKDGY
+564 MYYKEGY
-571 TAALVLGKDKT
+571 NAALILGKEKT
-582 HTLDEVFHTNYSDG
+582 HTLADVFSTNYSDG

-611 LEKHPEDVTEL
+611 IEKHPEDVTEL

-639 RLGPTYNTEFHSWLD
+639 RLGPAYNTEFHSWLD
-654 EVTKDIDDT
+654 EVTKDIDDS
-663 DISKPKPKEKPKKI
+663 DISQPKPKEKPKKI

-682 VQVSGEK
+682 IQVSGKK
-689 FAEKLFFVDV
+689 FSETLFFVDV
-699 TQNFNQLEVS
+699 SESYNQLEVS
-709 ITGSGDADLYA
+709 ISGTGDADLYA
-720 CYDKVCHYFEYEWT
+720 CYDKVCYYFEYEWS
-734 NFTHGSNES
+734 NYTHGSNET
-743 ISIPKNEDGTIK
+743 ISIPKNEDGSIK
-755 TGQYYFSISG
+755 MGQYYFSISG
-765 RDEFDVELS
+765 REEFDVELS

>member
-1 MKNIT
+1 MKNIK

-24 DSSGGVTTV
+24 DSSGGVKTV
-33 PIADVDS
+33 PVAGVDS
-40 GDKNDDTTDA
+40 GDKNDDNA
-50 DSDSDSDSTADD
+50 DVDSTVD
-62 DDTDTVNDD
+62 DDTDT
-71 DTVTDDDTTSDD
+71 DTDTDTDDDSTV
-83 DKDSD
+83 
-88 DDTTGDDDST
+88 DDDST
-98 KDDGTTDDDT
+98 KDDDTTDDDT
-108 DVDDDTELFP
+108 VVDDDTELFP
-118 HKGKCTVT
+118 HKGKCTVEDFT
-126 ELNLDRVNIESR
+126 VDRVNIESR

-143 YECMRTWFSPSAE
+143 YECMRTWFSPSLE
-156 QADTVFSTLSV
+156 QADVVFSTMSV
-167 TRINA
+167 SRITG
-172 GLKKAIEAYKGKKE
+172 GLKKAIEAYKGTKE

-207 TFARDL
+207 TFAKKL
-213 QPFPSELGAEIAATI
+213 QPFSSELSADIANTI
-228 QEFLRSPHALTDGR
+228 QQFLRSPYALTEGR

-268 FAVLDT
+268 FAILDS
-274 FSEDKSESY
+274 FSADKSDSY

-291 VFIAM
+291 IFVAM

-305 YDLIESDPRYIHRLS
+305 YDVIESDSSYIHRLS
-320 AFITNNEWA
+320 GFITNNEWA

-346 RLVKTQDASTKQVVI
+346 RLVKTEDAETKKVVV
-361 DTLRS
+361 DTLDS
-366 LLARY
+366 LLKRY

-386 MVNAYAP
+386 MVDAYAP

-400 LGNAKQDLKQKIMTF
+400 LSNSKSVLKQRIMTF

-422 AQILAQE
+422 ARILAQE
-429 MTEAQAV
+429 MTEAQAI

-444 KEDDFHQIVN
+444 KEDDFHQTVN

-466 SVDVIVFKTKND
+466 SVDVIVFKTKSD

-484 FLFGNTTNNGG
+484 FLFDNTTNNGG

-511 VAYQNGWGDDFSI
+511 VAYQNGWDDDFSI

-529 EYIHYLDGRFNQYGD
+529 EYVHYLDGRFNQYGD
-544 FHETMREGS
+544 FHDTMREGN

-564 MHYKDGY
+564 MYYKEGY
-571 TAALVLGKDKT
+571 NAALVLGKEKT
-582 HTLDEVFHTNYSDG
+582 HTLADVFSTNYSDG

-611 LEKHPEDVTEL
+611 IEKHPEDVTEL

-639 RLGPTYNTEFHSWLD
+639 RLGPAYNTEFHSWLD
-654 EVTKDIDDT
+654 EVTKDIDDS
-663 DISKPKPKEKPKKI
+663 DISQPKPKEKPKKI

-682 VQVSGEK
+682 IQVSGKK
-689 FAEKLFFVDV
+689 FSETLFFVDV
-699 TQNFNQLEVS
+699 SESYNQLEVS
-709 ITGSGDADLYA
+709 ISGTGDADLYA
-720 CYDKVCHYFEYEWT
+720 CYDKVCHYFEYEWS
-734 NFTHGSNES
+734 NYTHGSNET
-743 ISIPKNEDGTIK
+743 ISIPKNEDGSIK
-755 TGQYYFSISG
+755 MGQYYFSISG
-765 RDEFDVELS
+765 REEFDVELS

>member
-1 MKNIT
+1 
-6 TACLLLSMLGV
+6 MLGV

-24 DSSGGVTTV
+24 DSSGGVKTV
-33 PIADVDS
+33 PVAGVDS
-40 GDKNDDTTDA
+40 GDKNDDNA
-50 DSDSDSDSTADD
+50 DVDSTVD
-62 DDTDTVNDD
+62 DDTDT
-71 DTVTDDDTTSDD
+71 DTDT
-83 DKDSD
+83 
-88 DDTTGDDDST
+88 DDDST
-98 KDDGTTDDDT
+98 KDDDTTDDDSV
-108 DVDDDTELFP
+108 VDDEAELFP
-118 HKGKCTVT
+118 HKGKCTVEDFT
-126 ELNLDRVNIESR
+126 VDRVNIESR

-143 YECMRTWFSPSAE
+143 YECMRTWFSPSLE
-156 QADTVFSTLSV
+156 QADVVFSTMSV
-167 TRINA
+167 SRITG
-172 GLKKAIEAYKGKKE
+172 GLKKAIEAYKGTKE

-207 TFARDL
+207 TFAKKL
-213 QPFPSELGAEIAATI
+213 QPFPSELSVDIANTI
-228 QEFLRSPHALTDGR
+228 QQFLRSPYALTEGR

-268 FAVLDT
+268 FAILDS
-274 FSEDKSESY
+274 FSADKSDSY

-291 VFIAM
+291 IFVAM

-305 YDLIESDPRYIHRLS
+305 YDVIESDSSYIHRLS
-320 AFITNNEWA
+320 SFITNNEWA

-346 RLVKTQDASTKQVVI
+346 RLVKTEDAETKKVVV
-361 DTLRS
+361 DTLDS
-366 LLARY
+366 LLKRY

-386 MVNAYAP
+386 MVDAYAS

-400 LGNAKQDLKQKIMTF
+400 LSNSKSVLKQRIMTF

-422 AQILAQE
+422 ARILAQE
-429 MTEAQAV
+429 MTEAQAI

-444 KEDDFHQIVN
+444 KEDDFHQTVN

-466 SVDVIVFKTKND
+466 SVDVIVFKTKSD

-484 FLFGNTTNNGG
+484 FLFDNTTNNGG

-511 VAYQNGWGDDFSI
+511 VAYQNGWDDDFSI

-529 EYIHYLDGRFNQYGD
+529 EYVHYLDGRFNQYGD
-544 FHETMREGS
+544 FHDTMREGS

-564 MHYKDGY
+564 MHYKEGY
-571 TAALVLGKDKT
+571 NAALVLGKEKT
-582 HTLDEVFHTNYSDG
+582 HTLADVFSTNYSDG

-611 LEKHPEDVTEL
+611 IEKHPEDVTEL

-639 RLGPTYNTEFHSWLD
+639 RLGPAYNTEFHSWLD
-654 EVTKDIDDT
+654 EVTKDIDDS
-663 DISKPKPKEKPKKI
+663 DISQPKPKEKPKKI

-682 VQVSGEK
+682 IQVNGKK
-689 FAEKLFFVDV
+689 FSETLFFVDV
-699 TQNFNQLEVS
+699 SESYNQLEVS
-709 ITGSGDADLYA
+709 ISGTGDADLYA
-720 CYDKVCHYFEYEWT
+720 CYDKVCHYFEYEWS
-734 NFTHGSNES
+734 NYTHGSNET
-743 ISIPKNEDGTIK
+743 ISIPKNEDGSIK
-755 TGQYYFSISG
+755 MGQYYFSISG
-765 RDEFDVELS
+765 REEFDVELS

>member
-1 MKNIT
+1 MKNIK

-24 DSSGGVTTV
+24 DSSGGVKTV
-33 PIADVDS
+33 PVAGVDS
-40 GDKNDDTTDA
+40 GDKNDDNA
-50 DSDSDSDSTADD
+50 DVDSTVD
-62 DDTDTVNDD
+62 DDTDTDTDTDNDS
-71 DTVTDDDTTSDD
+71 TV
-83 DKDSD
+83 
-88 DDTTGDDDST
+88 DDDST
-98 KDDGTTDDDT
+98 KDDDTTDDDT
-108 DVDDDTELFP
+108 VVDDDTELFP
-118 HKGKCTVT
+118 HKGKCTVEDFT
-126 ELNLDRVNIESR
+126 VDRVNIESR

-143 YECMRTWFSPSAE
+143 YECMRTWFSPSLE
-156 QADTVFSTLSV
+156 QADVVFSTMSV
-167 TRINA
+167 SRITG
-172 GLKKAIEAYKGKKE
+172 GLKKAIEAYKGTKE

-207 TFARDL
+207 TFAKKL
-213 QPFPSELGAEIAATI
+213 QPFSSELSADIANTI
-228 QEFLRSPHALTDGR
+228 QQFLRSPYALTEGR

-268 FAVLDT
+268 FAILDS
-274 FSEDKSESY
+274 FSADKSDSY

-291 VFIAM
+291 IFVAM

-305 YDLIESDPRYIHRLS
+305 YDVIESDSSYIHRLS
-320 AFITNNEWA
+320 GFITNNEWA

-346 RLVKTQDASTKQVVI
+346 RLIKTEDAETKKVVV
-361 DTLRS
+361 DTLDS
-366 LLARY
+366 LLKRY

-386 MVNAYAP
+386 MVDAYAS

-400 LGNAKQDLKQKIMTF
+400 LSNSKSVLKQRIMTF

-422 AQILAQE
+422 ARILAQE
-429 MTEAQAV
+429 MTEAQAI

-444 KEDDFHQIVN
+444 KEDDFHQTVN

-466 SVDVIVFKTKND
+466 SVDVIVFKTKSD

-484 FLFGNTTNNGG
+484 FLFDNTTNNGG
-495 QFLERD
+495 QFLERA

-511 VAYQNGWGDDFSI
+511 VAYQNGWDDDFSI

-529 EYIHYLDGRFNQYGD
+529 EYVHYLDGRFNQYGD
-544 FHETMREGS
+544 FHDTMREGN

-564 MHYKDGY
+564 MYYKEGY
-571 TAALVLGKDKT
+571 NAALVLGKEKT
-582 HTLDEVFHTNYSDG
+582 HTLADVFSTNYSDG

-611 LEKHPEDVTEL
+611 IEKHPEDVTEL

-639 RLGPTYNTEFHSWLD
+639 RLGPAYNTEFHSWLD
-654 EVTKDIDDT
+654 EVTKDIDDS
-663 DISKPKPKEKPKKI
+663 DISQPKPKEKPKKI

-682 VQVSGEK
+682 IQVSGKK
-689 FAEKLFFVDV
+689 FSETLFFVDV
-699 TQNFNQLEVS
+699 SESYNQLEVS
-709 ITGSGDADLYA
+709 ISGTGDADLYA
-720 CYDKVCHYFEYEWT
+720 CYDKVCHYFEYEWS
-734 NFTHGSNES
+734 NYTHGSNET
-743 ISIPKNEDGTIK
+743 ISIPKNEDGSIK
-755 TGQYYFSISG
+755 MGQYYFSISG
-765 RDEFDVELS
+765 REEFDVELS

>member
-1 MKNIT
+1 
-6 TACLLLSMLGV
+6 MLGV

-24 DSSGGVTTV
+24 DSSGGVKTV
-33 PIADVDS
+33 PVAGVDS
-40 GDKNDDTTDA
+40 GDKNDDNA
-50 DSDSDSDSTADD
+50 DVDST
-62 DDTDTVNDD
+62 V
-71 DTVTDDDTTSDD
+71 DD
-83 DKDSD
+83 DKDKDTDTDTDTDTD
-88 DDTTGDDDST
+88 DDSTVDDDST
-98 KDDGTTDDDT
+98 KDDDTTDDDT
-108 DVDDDTELFP
+108 VVDDDTELFP
-118 HKGKCTVT
+118 HKGKCTVEDFT
-126 ELNLDRVNIESR
+126 VDQVNIESR

-143 YECMRTWFSPSAE
+143 YECMRTWFSPSLE
-156 QADTVFSTLSV
+156 QADVVFSTMSV
-167 TRINA
+167 SRITG
-172 GLKKAIEAYKGKKE
+172 GLKKAIEAYKGTKE

-207 TFARDL
+207 TFAKKL
-213 QPFPSELGAEIAATI
+213 QPFSSELSADIANTI
-228 QEFLRSPHALTDGR
+228 QQFLRSPYALTEGR

-268 FAVLDT
+268 FAILDS
-274 FSEDKSESY
+274 FSADKSDSY

-291 VFIAM
+291 IFVAM

-305 YDLIESDPRYIHRLS
+305 YDVIESDSSYIHRLS
-320 AFITNNEWA
+320 SFITNNEWA

-346 RLVKTQDASTKQVVI
+346 RLVKTSDAETKKVVV
-361 DTLRS
+361 DTLDS
-366 LLARY
+366 LLKRY

-386 MVNAYAP
+386 MVDAYAS

-400 LGNAKQDLKQKIMTF
+400 LSNSKSVLKQRIMTF

-422 AQILAQE
+422 ARILAQE
-429 MTEAQAV
+429 MTEAQAI

-444 KEDDFHQIVN
+444 KEDDFHQTVN

-466 SVDVIVFKTKND
+466 SVDVIVFKTKSD

-484 FLFGNTTNNGG
+484 FLFDNTTNNGG

-511 VAYQNGWGDDFSI
+511 VAYQNGWDDDFSI

-529 EYIHYLDGRFNQYGD
+529 EYVHYLDGRFNQYGD
-544 FHETMREGS
+544 FHDTMREGS

-564 MHYKDGY
+564 MYYKEGY
-571 TAALVLGKDKT
+571 NAALVLGKEKT
-582 HTLDEVFHTNYSDG
+582 HTLADVFSTNYSDG

-611 LEKHPEDVTEL
+611 IEKHPEDVTEL

-639 RLGPTYNTEFHSWLD
+639 RLGPAYNTEFHSWLD
-654 EVTKDIDDT
+654 EVTKDIDDS
-663 DISKPKPKEKPKKI
+663 DISQPKPKEKPKKI

-682 VQVSGEK
+682 IQASGKK
-689 FAEKLFFVDV
+689 FSETLFFVDV
-699 TQNFNQLEVS
+699 SESYNQLEVS
-709 ITGSGDADLYA
+709 ISGTGDADLYA
-720 CYDKVCHYFEYEWT
+720 CYDKVCHYFEYEWS
-734 NFTHGSNES
+734 NYTHGSNET
-743 ISIPKNEDGTIK
+743 ISIPKNEDGSIK
-755 TGQYYFSISG
+755 MGQYYFSISG
-765 RDEFDVELS
+765 REEFDVELS

>member
-1 MKNIT
+1 MKNIK

-24 DSSGGVTTV
+24 DSSGGVKTV
-33 PIADVDS
+33 PVAGVDS
-40 GDKNDDTTDA
+40 GDKNDDNA
-50 DSDSDSDSTADD
+50 DVDST
-62 DDTDTVNDD
+62 V
-71 DTVTDDDTTSDD
+71 DD
-83 DKDSD
+83 DKDTDTDTDTDTD
-88 DDTTGDDDST
+88 DDSTVDDDST
-98 KDDGTTDDDT
+98 KDDDTTDDDT
-108 DVDDDTELFP
+108 VVDDDTELFP
-118 HKGKCTVT
+118 HKGKCTVEDFT
-126 ELNLDRVNIESR
+126 VDRVNIESR

-143 YECMRTWFSPSAE
+143 YECMRTWFSPSLE
-156 QADTVFSTLSV
+156 QADVVFSTMSV
-167 TRINA
+167 SRITG
-172 GLKKAIEAYKGKKE
+172 GLKKAIEAYKGTKE

-207 TFARDL
+207 TFAKNL
-213 QPFPSELGAEIAATI
+213 QPFPSELSVDIANTI
-228 QEFLRSPHALTDGR
+228 QQFLRSPHALTEGR

-254 VDSIRQLAIAAPDV
+254 VDSIRQLAVAAPDV
-268 FAVLDT
+268 FAILDS
-274 FSEDKSESY
+274 FSADKSDSY

-291 VFIAM
+291 IFVAM

-305 YDLIESDPRYIHRLS
+305 YDVIESDSSNIHRLS
-320 AFITNNEWA
+320 GFITNNEWA

-346 RLVKTQDASTKQVVI
+346 RLIKTEDAETKKVVV
-361 DTLRS
+361 DTLDS
-366 LLARY
+366 LLKRY

-386 MVNAYAP
+386 MVDAYAS

-400 LGNAKQDLKQKIMTF
+400 LSNSKSVLKQRIMTF

-422 AQILAQE
+422 ARILAQE
-429 MTEAQAV
+429 MTEAQAI

-444 KEDDFHQIVN
+444 KEDDFHQTVN

-466 SVDVIVFKTKND
+466 SVDVIVFKTKSD

-484 FLFGNTTNNGG
+484 FLFDNTTNNGG

-511 VAYQNGWGDDFSI
+511 VAYQNGWDDDFSI

-529 EYIHYLDGRFNQYGD
+529 EYVHYLDGRFNQYGD
-544 FHETMREGS
+544 FHDTMREGS

-564 MHYKDGY
+564 MYYKEGY
-571 TAALVLGKDKT
+571 NAALVLGKEKT
-582 HTLDEVFHTNYSDG
+582 HTLADVFSTNYSDG

-611 LEKHPEDVTEL
+611 IEKHPEDVTEL

-639 RLGPTYNTEFHSWLD
+639 RLGPAYNTEFHSWLD
-654 EVTKDIDDT
+654 EVTKDIDDS
-663 DISKPKPKEKPKKI
+663 DISQPKPKEKPKKI

-682 VQVSGEK
+682 IQVSGKK
-689 FAEKLFFVDV
+689 FSETLFFVDV
-699 TQNFNQLEVS
+699 SESYNQLEVS
-709 ITGSGDADLYA
+709 ISGTGDADLYA
-720 CYDKVCHYFEYEWT
+720 CYDKVCHYFEYEWS
-734 NFTHGSNES
+734 NYTHGSNET
-743 ISIPKNEDGTIK
+743 ISIPKNEDGSIK
-755 TGQYYFSISG
+755 MGQYYFSISG
-765 RDEFDVELS
+765 REEFDVELS

>member
-1 MKNIT
+1 MKNIK

-24 DSSGGVTTV
+24 DSSGGVKTV
-33 PIADVDS
+33 PVAGVDS
-40 GDKNDDTTDA
+40 GDKNDDNA
-50 DSDSDSDSTADD
+50 DVDST
-62 DDTDTVNDD
+62 V
-71 DTVTDDDTTSDD
+71 DD
-83 DKDSD
+83 DKDT
-88 DDTTGDDDST
+88 DTDTDTDDDST
-98 KDDGTTDDDT
+98 KDDDTTDDDT
-108 DVDDDTELFP
+108 VVDDDTELFP
-118 HKGKCTVT
+118 HKGKCTVEDFT
-126 ELNLDRVNIESR
+126 VDRVNIESR

-143 YECMRTWFSPSAE
+143 YECMRTWFSPSLE
-156 QADTVFSTLSV
+156 QADVVFSTMSV
-167 TRINA
+167 SRITG
-172 GLKKAIEAYKGKKE
+172 GLKKAIEVYKGTKE

-207 TFARDL
+207 TFAKKL
-213 QPFPSELGAEIAATI
+213 QPFSSELSADIANTI
-228 QEFLRSPHALTDGR
+228 QQFLRSPYALTEGR

-268 FAVLDT
+268 FAILDS
-274 FSEDKSESY
+274 FSADKSDSY

-291 VFIAM
+291 IFVAM

-305 YDLIESDPRYIHRLS
+305 YDVIESDSSYIHRLS
-320 AFITNNEWA
+320 GFITNNEWA

-346 RLVKTQDASTKQVVI
+346 RLVKTEDAETKKVVV
-361 DTLRS
+361 DTLDS
-366 LLARY
+366 LLKRY

-386 MVNAYAP
+386 MVDAYAP

-400 LGNAKQDLKQKIMTF
+400 LSNSKSVLKQRIMTF

-422 AQILAQE
+422 ARILAQE
-429 MTEAQAV
+429 MTEAQAI

-444 KEDDFHQIVN
+444 KEDDFHQTVN

-466 SVDVIVFKTKND
+466 SVDVIVFKTKSD

-484 FLFGNTTNNGG
+484 FLFDNTTNNGG

-511 VAYQNGWGDDFSI
+511 VAYQNGWDDDFSI

-529 EYIHYLDGRFNQYGD
+529 EYVHYLDGRFNQYGD
-544 FHETMREGS
+544 FHDTMREGS

-564 MHYKDGY
+564 MYYKESY
-571 TAALVLGKDKT
+571 NAALVLGKEKT
-582 HTLDEVFHTNYSDG
+582 HTLADVFSTNYSDG

-639 RLGPTYNTEFHSWLD
+639 RLGPAYNTEFHSWLD
-654 EVTKDIDDT
+654 EVTKDIDDS
-663 DISKPKPKEKPKKI
+663 DISQPKPKEKPKKI

-682 VQVSGEK
+682 IQVSGKK
-689 FAEKLFFVDV
+689 FSETLFFVDV
-699 TQNFNQLEVS
+699 SESYNQLEVS
-709 ITGSGDADLYA
+709 ISGTGDADLYA
-720 CYDKVCHYFEYEWT
+720 CYDKVCHYFEYEWS
-734 NFTHGSNES
+734 NYTHGSNET
-743 ISIPKNEDGTIK
+743 ISIPKNEDGSIK
-755 TGQYYFSISG
+755 MGQYYFSISG
-765 RDEFDVELS
+765 REEFDVELS

>member
-1 MKNIT
+1 MKNIK

-24 DSSGGVTTV
+24 DSSGGVKTV
-33 PIADVDS
+33 PVAGVDS
-40 GDKNDDTTDA
+40 GDKNDDNA
-50 DSDSDSDSTADD
+50 DNADVDSTVD
-62 DDTDTVNDD
+62 DDTDTD
-71 DTVTDDDTTSDD
+71 TDDDSTV
-83 DKDSD
+83 
-88 DDTTGDDDST
+88 DDDST
-98 KDDGTTDDDT
+98 K
-108 DVDDDTELFP
+108 DDDTELFP
-118 HKGKCTVT
+118 HKGKCTVEDFT
-126 ELNLDRVNIESR
+126 VDRVNIESR

-143 YECMRTWFSPSAE
+143 YECMRTWFSPSLE
-156 QADTVFSTLSV
+156 QADVVFSTMSV
-167 TRINA
+167 SRITG
-172 GLKKAIEAYKGKKE
+172 GLKKAIEAYKGTKE

-207 TFARDL
+207 TFAKKL
-213 QPFPSELGAEIAATI
+213 QPFPSELSVDIANTI
-228 QEFLRSPHALTDGR
+228 QQFLRSPYALTEGR

-268 FAVLDT
+268 FAILDS
-274 FSEDKSESY
+274 FSADKSDSY

-291 VFIAM
+291 IFVAM

-305 YDLIESDPRYIHRLS
+305 YDVIESDSSYIHRLS
-320 AFITNNEWA
+320 SFITNNEWA

-346 RLVKTQDASTKQVVI
+346 RLVKTEDAETKKVVV
-361 DTLRS
+361 DTLDS
-366 LLARY
+366 LLKRY

-386 MVNAYAP
+386 MVDAYAS

-400 LGNAKQDLKQKIMTF
+400 LSNSKSVLKQRIMTF

-422 AQILAQE
+422 ARILAQE
-429 MTEAQAV
+429 ITEAQAI

-444 KEDDFHQIVN
+444 KEDDFHQTVN

-466 SVDVIVFKTKND
+466 SVDVIVFKTKSD

-484 FLFGNTTNNGG
+484 FLFDNTTNNGG

-511 VAYQNGWGDDFSI
+511 VAYQNGWDDDFSI

-529 EYIHYLDGRFNQYGD
+529 EYVHYLDGRFNQYGD
-544 FHETMREGS
+544 FHDTMREGS

-564 MHYKDGY
+564 MHYKEGY
-571 TAALVLGKDKT
+571 NAALVLGKEKT
-582 HTLDEVFHTNYSDG
+582 HTLADVFSTNYSDG

-611 LEKHPEDVTEL
+611 IEKHPEDVTEL

-639 RLGPTYNTEFHSWLD
+639 RLGPAYNTEFHSWLD
-654 EVTKDIDDT
+654 EVTKDIDDS
-663 DISKPKPKEKPKKI
+663 DISQPKPKEKPKKI

-682 VQVSGEK
+682 IQVNGKK
-689 FAEKLFFVDV
+689 FSETLFFVDV
-699 TQNFNQLEVS
+699 SESYNQLEVS
-709 ITGSGDADLYA
+709 ISGTGDADLYA
-720 CYDKVCHYFEYEWT
+720 CYDKVCHYFEYEWS
-734 NFTHGSNES
+734 NYTHGSNET
-743 ISIPKNEDGTIK
+743 ISIPKNEDGSIK
-755 TGQYYFSISG
+755 MGQYYFSISG
-765 RDEFDVELS
+765 REEFDVELS

>member
-1 MKNIT
+1 MKNIK

-24 DSSGGVTTV
+24 DSSGGVKTV
-33 PIADVDS
+33 PVAGVDS
-40 GDKNDDTTDA
+40 GDKNDDNA
-50 DSDSDSDSTADD
+50 DVDSTVD
-62 DDTDTVNDD
+62 DDTDTDTDTDNDS
-71 DTVTDDDTTSDD
+71 TV
-83 DKDSD
+83 
-88 DDTTGDDDST
+88 DDDST
-98 KDDGTTDDDT
+98 KDDDTTDDDT
-108 DVDDDTELFP
+108 VVDDDTELFP
-118 HKGKCTVT
+118 HKGKCTVEDFT
-126 ELNLDRVNIESR
+126 VDRVNIESR

-143 YECMRTWFSPSAE
+143 YECMRTWFSPSLE
-156 QADTVFSTLSV
+156 QADVVFSTMSV
-167 TRINA
+167 SRITG
-172 GLKKAIEAYKGKKE
+172 GLKKAIEAYKGTKE

-207 TFARDL
+207 TFAKKL
-213 QPFPSELGAEIAATI
+213 QPFSSELSADIANTI
-228 QEFLRSPHALTDGR
+228 QQFLRSPYALTEGR

-268 FAVLDT
+268 FAILDS
-274 FSEDKSESY
+274 FSADKSDSY

-291 VFIAM
+291 IFVAM

-305 YDLIESDPRYIHRLS
+305 YDVIESDSSYIHRLS
-320 AFITNNEWA
+320 GFITNNEWA

-346 RLVKTQDASTKQVVI
+346 RLIKTEDAETKKVVV
-361 DTLRS
+361 DTLDS
-366 LLARY
+366 LLKRY

-386 MVNAYAP
+386 MVDAYAS

-400 LGNAKQDLKQKIMTF
+400 LSNSKSVLKQRIMTF

-422 AQILAQE
+422 ARILAQE
-429 MTEAQAV
+429 MTEAQAI

-444 KEDDFHQIVN
+444 KEDDFHQTVN

-466 SVDVIVFKTKND
+466 SVDVIVFKTKSD

-484 FLFGNTTNNGG
+484 FLFDNTTNNGG

-511 VAYQNGWGDDFSI
+511 VAYQNGWDDDFSI

-529 EYIHYLDGRFNQYGD
+529 EYVHYLDGRFNQYGD
-544 FHETMREGS
+544 FHDTMREGN

-564 MHYKDGY
+564 MYYKEGY
-571 TAALVLGKDKT
+571 NAALVLGKEKT
-582 HTLDEVFHTNYSDG
+582 YTLADVFSTNYSDG

-611 LEKHPEDVTEL
+611 IEKHPEDVTEL

-639 RLGPTYNTEFHSWLD
+639 RLGPAYNTEFHSWLD
-654 EVTKDIDDT
+654 EVTKDIDDS
-663 DISKPKPKEKPKKI
+663 DISQPKPKEKPKKI

-682 VQVSGEK
+682 IQVSGKK
-689 FAEKLFFVDV
+689 FSETLFFVDV
-699 TQNFNQLEVS
+699 SESYNQLEVS
-709 ITGSGDADLYA
+709 ISGTGDADLYA
-720 CYDKVCHYFEYEWT
+720 CYDKVCHYFEYEWS
-734 NFTHGSNES
+734 NYTHGSNET
-743 ISIPKNEDGTIK
+743 ISIPKNEDGSIK
-755 TGQYYFSISG
+755 MGQYYFSISG
-765 RDEFDVELS
+765 REEFDVELS

>member
-1 MKNIT
+1 MKNIK

-24 DSSGGVTTV
+24 DSSGGVKTV
-33 PIADVDS
+33 PVAGVDS
-40 GDKNDDTTDA
+40 GDKNDDNA
-50 DSDSDSDSTADD
+50 DVDSTVD
-62 DDTDTVNDD
+62 DDTDTD
-71 DTVTDDDTTSDD
+71 TDDDSTV
-83 DKDSD
+83 
-88 DDTTGDDDST
+88 DDDST
-98 KDDGTTDDDT
+98 KDDDTSDDDT
-108 DVDDDTELFP
+108 VVDDDTELFP
-118 HKGKCTVT
+118 HKGKCTVEDFT
-126 ELNLDRVNIESR
+126 VDRVNIESR

-143 YECMRTWFSPSAE
+143 YECMRTWFSPSLE
-156 QADTVFSTLSV
+156 QADVVFSTMSV
-167 TRINA
+167 SRITG
-172 GLKKAIEAYKGKKE
+172 GLKKAIEAYKGTKE

-207 TFARDL
+207 TFAKKL
-213 QPFPSELGAEIAATI
+213 QPFSSELSADIANTI
-228 QEFLRSPHALTDGR
+228 KQFLRSPYALTEGR

-268 FAVLDT
+268 FAILDS
-274 FSEDKSESY
+274 FSADKSDSY

-291 VFIAM
+291 IFVAM

-305 YDLIESDPRYIHRLS
+305 YDVIESDSSYIHRLS
-320 AFITNNEWA
+320 GFITNNEWA

-346 RLVKTQDASTKQVVI
+346 RLVKTEDAETKKVVV
-361 DTLRS
+361 DTLDS
-366 LLARY
+366 LLKRY

-386 MVNAYAP
+386 MVDAYAS

-400 LGNAKQDLKQKIMTF
+400 LSNSKSVLKQRIMTF

-422 AQILAQE
+422 ARILAQE
-429 MTEAQAV
+429 MTEAQAI

-444 KEDDFHQIVN
+444 KEDDFHQTVN

-466 SVDVIVFKTKND
+466 SVDVIVFKTKSD

-484 FLFGNTTNNGG
+484 FLFDNTTNNGG

-511 VAYQNGWGDDFSI
+511 VAYQNGWDDDFSI

-529 EYIHYLDGRFNQYGD
+529 EYVHYLDGRFNQYGD
-544 FHETMREGS
+544 FHDTMREGN

-564 MHYKDGY
+564 MYYKEGY
-571 TAALVLGKDKT
+571 NAALVLGKEKT
-582 HTLDEVFHTNYSDG
+582 HTLADVFSTNYSDG

-611 LEKHPEDVTEL
+611 IEKHPEDVTEL

-639 RLGPTYNTEFHSWLD
+639 RLGPAYNTEFHSWLD
-654 EVTKDIDDT
+654 EVTKDIDDS
-663 DISKPKPKEKPKKI
+663 DISQPKPKEKPKKI

-682 VQVSGEK
+682 IQVGGKK
-689 FAEKLFFVDV
+689 FSETLFFVDV
-699 TQNFNQLEVS
+699 SESYNQLEVS
-709 ITGSGDADLYA
+709 ISGTGDADLYA
-720 CYDKVCHYFEYEWT
+720 CYDKVCHYFEYEWS
-734 NFTHGSNES
+734 NYTHGSNET
-743 ISIPKNEDGTIK
+743 ISIPKNEDGSIK
-755 TGQYYFSISG
+755 MGQYYFSISG
-765 RDEFDVELS
+765 REEFDVELS

>member
-1 MKNIT
+1 
-6 TACLLLSMLGV
+6 MLGV

-24 DSSGGVTTV
+24 DSSGGVKTV
-33 PIADVDS
+33 PVAGVDS
-40 GDKNDDTTDA
+40 GDKNDDNA
-50 DSDSDSDSTADD
+50 DNADVDSTVD
-62 DDTDTVNDD
+62 DDTDT
-71 DTVTDDDTTSDD
+71 DTDTDDDSTV
-83 DKDSD
+83 
-88 DDTTGDDDST
+88 DDDST
-98 KDDGTTDDDT
+98 K
-108 DVDDDTELFP
+108 DDDTELFP
-118 HKGKCTVT
+118 HKGKCTVEDFT
-126 ELNLDRVNIESR
+126 VDRVNIESR

-143 YECMRTWFSPSAE
+143 YECMRTWFSPSLE
-156 QADTVFSTLSV
+156 QADVVFSTMSV
-167 TRINA
+167 SRITG
-172 GLKKAIEAYKGKKE
+172 GLKKAIEAYKGTKE

-207 TFARDL
+207 TFAKKL
-213 QPFPSELGAEIAATI
+213 QPFPSELSVDIANTI
-228 QEFLRSPHALTDGR
+228 QQFLRSPYALTEGR

-268 FAVLDT
+268 FAILDS
-274 FSEDKSESY
+274 FSADKSDSY

-291 VFIAM
+291 IFVAM

-305 YDLIESDPRYIHRLS
+305 YDVIESDSSYIHRLS
-320 AFITNNEWA
+320 SFITNNEWA

-346 RLVKTQDASTKQVVI
+346 RLVKTEDAETKKVVV
-361 DTLRS
+361 DTLDS
-366 LLARY
+366 LLKRY

-386 MVNAYAP
+386 MVDAYAS

-400 LGNAKQDLKQKIMTF
+400 LSNSKSVLKQRIMTF

-422 AQILAQE
+422 ARILAQE
-429 MTEAQAV
+429 ITEAQAI

-444 KEDDFHQIVN
+444 KEDDFHQTVN

-466 SVDVIVFKTKND
+466 SVDVIVFKTKSD

-484 FLFGNTTNNGG
+484 FLFDNTTNNGG

-511 VAYQNGWGDDFSI
+511 VAYQNGWDDDFSI

-529 EYIHYLDGRFNQYGD
+529 EYVHYLDGRFNQYGD
-544 FHETMREGS
+544 FHDTMREGS

-564 MHYKDGY
+564 MHYKEGY
-571 TAALVLGKDKT
+571 NAALVLGKEKT
-582 HTLDEVFHTNYSDG
+582 HTLADVFSTNYSDG

-611 LEKHPEDVTEL
+611 IEKHPEDVTEL

-639 RLGPTYNTEFHSWLD
+639 RLGPAYNTEFHSWLD
-654 EVTKDIDDT
+654 EVTKDIDDS
-663 DISKPKPKEKPKKI
+663 DISQPKPKEKPKKI

-682 VQVSGEK
+682 IQVNGKK
-689 FAEKLFFVDV
+689 FSETLFFVDV
-699 TQNFNQLEVS
+699 SESYNQLEVS
-709 ITGSGDADLYA
+709 ISGTGDADLYA
-720 CYDKVCHYFEYEWT
+720 CYDKVCHYFEYEWS
-734 NFTHGSNES
+734 NYTHGSNET
-743 ISIPKNEDGTIK
+743 ISIPKNEDGSIK
-755 TGQYYFSISG
+755 MGQYYFSISG
-765 RDEFDVELS
+765 REEFDVELS

>member
-1 MKNIT
+1 
-6 TACLLLSMLGV
+6 MLGV

-24 DSSGGVTTV
+24 DSSGGVKTV
-33 PIADVDS
+33 PVAGVDS
-40 GDKNDDTTDA
+40 GDKNDDNA
-50 DSDSDSDSTADD
+50 DVDSTVD
-62 DDTDTVNDD
+62 DDTDTD
-71 DTVTDDDTTSDD
+71 TDDDSTV
-83 DKDSD
+83 
-88 DDTTGDDDST
+88 DDDST
-98 KDDGTTDDDT
+98 KDDDTTDDDT
-108 DVDDDTELFP
+108 VVDDDTELFP
-118 HKGKCTVT
+118 HKGKCTVEDFT
-126 ELNLDRVNIESR
+126 VDRVNIESR

-143 YECMRTWFSPSAE
+143 YECMRTWFSPSLE
-156 QADTVFSTLSV
+156 QADVVFSTMSV
-167 TRINA
+167 SRITG
-172 GLKKAIEAYKGKKE
+172 GLKKAIEAYKGTKE

-207 TFARDL
+207 TFAKKL
-213 QPFPSELGAEIAATI
+213 QPFSSELSADIANTI
-228 QEFLRSPHALTDGR
+228 QQFLRSPYALTEGR

-268 FAVLDT
+268 FAILDS
-274 FSEDKSESY
+274 FSADKSDSY

-291 VFIAM
+291 IFVAM

-305 YDLIESDPRYIHRLS
+305 YDVIESDSSYIHRLS
-320 AFITNNEWA
+320 GFITNNEWA

-346 RLVKTQDASTKQVVI
+346 RLIKTEDAETKKVVV
-361 DTLRS
+361 DTLDS
-366 LLARY
+366 LLKRY

-376 SDRIWVGIAE
+376 SDRIWVGITE
-386 MVNAYAP
+386 MVDAYAS

-400 LGNAKQDLKQKIMTF
+400 LSNSKSVLKQRIMTF

-422 AQILAQE
+422 ARILAQE
-429 MTEAQAV
+429 MKEAQAI

-444 KEDDFHQIVN
+444 KEDDFHQTVN

-466 SVDVIVFKTKND
+466 SVDVIVFKTKSD

-484 FLFGNTTNNGG
+484 FLFDNTTNNGG

-511 VAYQNGWGDDFSI
+511 VAYQNGWDDDFSI

-529 EYIHYLDGRFNQYGD
+529 EYVHYLDGRFNQYGD
-544 FHETMREGS
+544 FHDTMREGN

-564 MHYKDGY
+564 MYYKEGY
-571 TAALVLGKDKT
+571 NAALVLGKEKT
-582 HTLDEVFHTNYSDG
+582 HTLADVFSTNYSDG

-611 LEKHPEDVTEL
+611 IEKHPENVTEL

-639 RLGPTYNTEFHSWLD
+639 RLGPAYNTEFHSWLD
-654 EVTKDIDDT
+654 EVTKDIDDS
-663 DISKPKPKEKPKKI
+663 DISQPKPKEKPKKI

-682 VQVSGEK
+682 IQVSGKK
-689 FAEKLFFVDV
+689 FSETLFFVDV
-699 TQNFNQLEVS
+699 SESYNQLEVS
-709 ITGSGDADLYA
+709 ISGTGDADLYA
-720 CYDKVCHYFEYEWT
+720 CYDKVCHYFEYEWS
-734 NFTHGSNES
+734 NYTHGSNET
-743 ISIPKNEDGTIK
+743 ISIPKNEDGSIK
-755 TGQYYFSISG
+755 MGQYYFSISG
-765 RDEFDVELS
+765 REEFDVELS

>member
-1 MKNIT
+1 
-6 TACLLLSMLGV
+6 MLGV

-24 DSSGGVTTV
+24 DSSGGVKTV
-33 PIADVDS
+33 PVAGVDS
-40 GDKNDDTTDA
+40 GDKNDDNA
-50 DSDSDSDSTADD
+50 DVDSTVD
-62 DDTDTVNDD
+62 DDTDTD
-71 DTVTDDDTTSDD
+71 TDDDSTV
-83 DKDSD
+83 
-88 DDTTGDDDST
+88 DDDST
-98 KDDGTTDDDT
+98 KDDDTTDDDT
-108 DVDDDTELFP
+108 VVDDDTELFP
-118 HKGKCTVT
+118 HKGKCTVEDFT
-126 ELNLDRVNIESR
+126 VDRVNIESR

-143 YECMRTWFSPSAE
+143 YECMRTWFSPSLE
-156 QADTVFSTLSV
+156 QADVVFSTMSV
-167 TRINA
+167 SRITG
-172 GLKKAIEAYKGKKE
+172 GLKKAIEAYKGTKE

-207 TFARDL
+207 TFAKKL
-213 QPFPSELGAEIAATI
+213 QPFSSELNADIANTI
-228 QEFLRSPHALTDGR
+228 QQFLRSPYALTDGR

-268 FAVLDT
+268 FAILDS
-274 FSEDKSESY
+274 FSADKSDSY

-291 VFIAM
+291 IFVAM

-305 YDLIESDPRYIHRLS
+305 YDVIESDSSYIHRLS
-320 AFITNNEWA
+320 SFITNNEWA

-346 RLVKTQDASTKQVVI
+346 RLVKTEDAETKKVVV
-361 DTLRS
+361 DTLDS
-366 LLARY
+366 LLKRY

-386 MVNAYAP
+386 MVDAYAS

-400 LGNAKQDLKQKIMTF
+400 LSNSKSVLKQRIMTF

-422 AQILAQE
+422 ARILAQE
-429 MTEAQAV
+429 MTEAQAI

-444 KEDDFHQIVN
+444 KEDDFHQTVN

-466 SVDVIVFKTKND
+466 SVDVIVFKTKSD

-484 FLFGNTTNNGG
+484 FLFDNTTNNGG

-511 VAYQNGWGDDFSI
+511 VAYQNGWDDDFSI

-529 EYIHYLDGRFNQYGD
+529 EYVHYLDGRFNQYGD
-544 FHETMREGS
+544 FHDTMREGN

-564 MHYKDGY
+564 MYYKEGY
-571 TAALVLGKDKT
+571 NAALVLGKEKT
-582 HTLDEVFHTNYSDG
+582 HTLADVFSTNYSDG

-611 LEKHPEDVTEL
+611 IEKHPEDVTEL

-639 RLGPTYNTEFHSWLD
+639 RLGPAYNTEFHSWLD
-654 EVTKDIDDT
+654 EVTKDIDDS
-663 DISKPKPKEKPKKI
+663 DISQPKPKEKPKKI

-682 VQVSGEK
+682 IQASGKK
-689 FAEKLFFVDV
+689 FSETLFFVDV
-699 TQNFNQLEVS
+699 SESYNQLEVS
-709 ITGSGDADLYA
+709 ISGTGDADLYA
-720 CYDKVCHYFEYEWT
+720 CYDKVCHYFEYEWS
-734 NFTHGSNES
+734 NYTHGSNET
-743 ISIPKNEDGTIK
+743 ISIPKNEDGSIK
-755 TGQYYFSISG
+755 MGQYYFSISG
-765 RDEFDVELS
+765 REEFDVELS

>member
-1 MKNIT
+1 
-6 TACLLLSMLGV
+6 MLGV

-24 DSSGGVTTV
+24 DSSGGVKTV
-33 PIADVDS
+33 PVAGVDS
-40 GDKNDDTTDA
+40 GDKNDDNA
-50 DSDSDSDSTADD
+50 DVDSTVD
-62 DDTDTVNDD
+62 DDTDT
-71 DTVTDDDTTSDD
+71 
-83 DKDSD
+83 
-88 DDTTGDDDST
+88 DDDST
-98 KDDGTTDDDT
+98 KDDDTTDDDT
-108 DVDDDTELFP
+108 VVDDEAELFP
-118 HKGKCTVT
+118 HKGKCTVEDFT
-126 ELNLDRVNIESR
+126 VDRVNIESR

-143 YECMRTWFSPSAE
+143 YECMRTWFSPSLE
-156 QADTVFSTLSV
+156 QADVVFSSMSV
-167 TRINA
+167 SRITG
-172 GLKKAIEAYKGKKE
+172 GLKKAIEAYKGTKE

-207 TFARDL
+207 TFAKKL
-213 QPFPSELGAEIAATI
+213 QPFPSELSVDIANTI
-228 QEFLRSPHALTDGR
+228 QQFLRSPYALTEGR

-268 FAVLDT
+268 FAILDS
-274 FSEDKSESY
+274 FSADKSDSY

-291 VFIAM
+291 IFVAM

-305 YDLIESDPRYIHRLS
+305 YDVIESDSSYIHRLS
-320 AFITNNEWA
+320 SFITNNEWA

-346 RLVKTQDASTKQVVI
+346 RLVKTEDAETKKVVV
-361 DTLRS
+361 DTLDS
-366 LLARY
+366 LLKRY

-386 MVNAYAP
+386 MVDAYAS

-400 LGNAKQDLKQKIMTF
+400 LSNSKSVLKQRIMTF

-422 AQILAQE
+422 ARILAQE
-429 MTEAQAV
+429 MTEAQAI

-444 KEDDFHQIVN
+444 KEDDFHQTVN

-466 SVDVIVFKTKND
+466 SVDVIVFKTKSD

-484 FLFGNTTNNGG
+484 FLFDNTTNNGG

-511 VAYQNGWGDDFSI
+511 VAYQNGWDDDFSI

-529 EYIHYLDGRFNQYGD
+529 EYVHYLDGRFNQYGD
-544 FHETMREGS
+544 FHDTMREGS

-564 MHYKDGY
+564 MHYKEGY
-571 TAALVLGKDKT
+571 NAALVLGKEKT
-582 HTLDEVFHTNYSDG
+582 HTLADVFSTNYSDG

-611 LEKHPEDVTEL
+611 IEKHPEDVTEL

-639 RLGPTYNTEFHSWLD
+639 RLGPAYNTEFHSWLD
-654 EVTKDIDDT
+654 EVTKDIDDS
-663 DISKPKPKEKPKKI
+663 DISQPKPKEKPKKI

-682 VQVSGEK
+682 IQVNGKK
-689 FAEKLFFVDV
+689 FSETLFFVDV
-699 TQNFNQLEVS
+699 SESYNQLEVS
-709 ITGSGDADLYA
+709 ISGTGDADLYA
-720 CYDKVCHYFEYEWT
+720 CYDKVCHYFEYEWS
-734 NFTHGSNES
+734 NYTHGSNET
-743 ISIPKNEDGTIK
+743 ISIPKNEDGSIK
-755 TGQYYFSISG
+755 MGQYYFSISG
-765 RDEFDVELS
+765 REEFDVELS

>member
-1 MKNIT
+1 
-6 TACLLLSMLGV
+6 MLGV

-24 DSSGGVTTV
+24 DSSGGVKTV
-33 PIADVDS
+33 PVAGVDS
-40 GDKNDDTTDA
+40 GDKNDDNA
-50 DSDSDSDSTADD
+50 DVDST
-62 DDTDTVNDD
+62 V
-71 DTVTDDDTTSDD
+71 DD
-83 DKDSD
+83 DKDKDTDTDTDTDTD
-88 DDTTGDDDST
+88 DDSTVDDDST
-98 KDDGTTDDDT
+98 KDDDTTDDDT
-108 DVDDDTELFP
+108 VVDDDTELFP
-118 HKGKCTVT
+118 HKGKCTVEDFT
-126 ELNLDRVNIESR
+126 VDRVNIESR

-143 YECMRTWFSPSAE
+143 YECMRTWFSPSLE
-156 QADTVFSTLSV
+156 QADVVFSTMSV
-167 TRINA
+167 SRITG
-172 GLKKAIEAYKGKKE
+172 GLKKAIEAYKGTKE

-207 TFARDL
+207 TFAKKL
-213 QPFPSELGAEIAATI
+213 QPFSSELSADIANTI
-228 QEFLRSPHALTDGR
+228 QQFLRSPYALTEGR

-268 FAVLDT
+268 FAILDS
-274 FSEDKSESY
+274 FSADKSDSY

-291 VFIAM
+291 IFVAM

-305 YDLIESDPRYIHRLS
+305 YDVIESDSSYIHRLS
-320 AFITNNEWA
+320 SFITNNEWA

-346 RLVKTQDASTKQVVI
+346 RLVKTSDAETKKVVV
-361 DTLRS
+361 DTLDS
-366 LLARY
+366 LLKRY

-386 MVNAYAP
+386 MVDAYAS

-400 LGNAKQDLKQKIMTF
+400 LSNSKSVLKQRIMTF

-422 AQILAQE
+422 ARILAQE
-429 MTEAQAV
+429 MTEAQAI

-444 KEDDFHQIVN
+444 KEDDFHQTVN

-466 SVDVIVFKTKND
+466 SVDVIVFKTKSD

-484 FLFGNTTNNGG
+484 FLFDNTTNNGG

-511 VAYQNGWGDDFSI
+511 VAYQNGWDDDFSI

-529 EYIHYLDGRFNQYGD
+529 EYVHYLDGRFNQYGD
-544 FHETMREGS
+544 FHDTMREGS

-564 MHYKDGY
+564 MYYKEGY
-571 TAALVLGKDKT
+571 NAALVLGKEKT
-582 HTLDEVFHTNYSDG
+582 HTLADVFSTNYSDG

-611 LEKHPEDVTEL
+611 IEKHPEDVTEL

-639 RLGPTYNTEFHSWLD
+639 RLGPAYNTEFHSWLD
-654 EVTKDIDDT
+654 EVTKDIDDS
-663 DISKPKPKEKPKKI
+663 DISQPKPKEKPKKI

-682 VQVSGEK
+682 IQASGKK
-689 FAEKLFFVDV
+689 FSETLFFVDV
-699 TQNFNQLEVS
+699 SESYNQLEVS
-709 ITGSGDADLYA
+709 ISGTGDADLYA
-720 CYDKVCHYFEYEWT
+720 CYDKVCHYFEYEWS
-734 NFTHGSNES
+734 NYTHGSNET
-743 ISIPKNEDGTIK
+743 ISIPKNEDGSIK
-755 TGQYYFSISG
+755 MGQYYFSISG
-765 RDEFDVELS
+765 REEFDVELS
-774 VVAK
+774 VV

>member
-1 MKNIT
+1 MKNIK

-24 DSSGGVTTV
+24 DSSGGVKTV
-33 PIADVDS
+33 PVAGVDS
-40 GDKNDDTTDA
+40 GDKNDDNA
-50 DSDSDSDSTADD
+50 DVDSTVD
-62 DDTDTVNDD
+62 DDTDTDD
-71 DTVTDDDTTSDD
+71 DSTV
-83 DKDSD
+83 
-88 DDTTGDDDST
+88 DDDST
-98 KDDGTTDDDT
+98 KDDDTTDDDT
-108 DVDDDTELFP
+108 VVDAETELFP
-118 HKGKCTVT
+118 HKGKCTVEDFT
-126 ELNLDRVNIESR
+126 VDRVNIESR

-143 YECMRTWFSPSAE
+143 YECMRTWFSPSLE
-156 QADTVFSTLSV
+156 QADVVFSTMSV
-167 TRINA
+167 SRITG
-172 GLKKAIEAYKGKKE
+172 GLKKAIEAYKGTKE

-207 TFARDL
+207 TFAKKL
-213 QPFPSELGAEIAATI
+213 QPFPSELSVDIANTI
-228 QEFLRSPHALTDGR
+228 QQFLRSPHALTDGR

-268 FAVLDT
+268 FAILDS
-274 FSEDKSESY
+274 FSADKSDSY

-291 VFIAM
+291 IFVAM

-305 YDLIESDPRYIHRLS
+305 YDVIESDSSYIHRLS
-320 AFITNNEWA
+320 SFITNNEWA

-346 RLVKTQDASTKQVVI
+346 RLVKTSDAETKKVVV
-361 DTLRS
+361 DTLDS
-366 LLARY
+366 LLKRY

-386 MVNAYAP
+386 MVDAYAS

-400 LGNAKQDLKQKIMTF
+400 LSNSKSVLKQRIMTF

-422 AQILAQE
+422 ARILAQE
-429 MTEAQAV
+429 MTEAQAI

-444 KEDDFHQIVN
+444 KEDDFHQTVN

-466 SVDVIVFKTKND
+466 SVDVIVFKTKSD

-484 FLFGNTTNNGG
+484 FLFDNTTNNGG

-511 VAYQNGWGDDFSI
+511 VAYQNGWDDDFSI

-529 EYIHYLDGRFNQYGD
+529 EYVHYLDGRFNQYGD
-544 FHETMREGS
+544 FHDTMREGS

-564 MHYKDGY
+564 MHYKEGY
-571 TAALVLGKDKT
+571 NAALVLGKEKT
-582 HTLDEVFHTNYSDG
+582 HTLADVFSTNYSDG

-611 LEKHPEDVTEL
+611 IEKHPEDVTEL

-639 RLGPTYNTEFHSWLD
+639 RLGPAYNTEFHSWLD
-654 EVTKDIDDT
+654 EVTKDIDDS
-663 DISKPKPKEKPKKI
+663 DISQPKPKEKPKKI

-682 VQVSGEK
+682 IQVNGKK
-689 FAEKLFFVDV
+689 FSETLFFVDV
-699 TQNFNQLEVS
+699 SESYNQLEVS
-709 ITGSGDADLYA
+709 ISGTGDADLYA
-720 CYDKVCHYFEYEWT
+720 CYDKVCHYFEYEWS
-734 NFTHGSNES
+734 NYTHGSNET
-743 ISIPKNEDGTIK
+743 ISIPKNEDGSIK
-755 TGQYYFSISG
+755 MGQYYFSISG
-765 RDEFDVELS
+765 REEFDVELS

>member
-1 MKNIT
+1 
-6 TACLLLSMLGV
+6 MLGV

-24 DSSGGVTTV
+24 DSSGGVKTV
-33 PIADVDS
+33 PVAGVDS
-40 GDKNDDTTDA
+40 GDKNDDNA
-50 DSDSDSDSTADD
+50 DVDSTVD
-62 DDTDTVNDD
+62 DDTDTD
-71 DTVTDDDTTSDD
+71 TDDDSTV
-83 DKDSD
+83 
-88 DDTTGDDDST
+88 DDDST
-98 KDDGTTDDDT
+98 KDDDTTDDDT
-108 DVDDDTELFP
+108 VVDDDTELFP
-118 HKGKCTVT
+118 HKGKCTVEDFT
-126 ELNLDRVNIESR
+126 VDRVNIESR

-143 YECMRTWFSPSAE
+143 YECMRTWFSPSLE
-156 QADTVFSTLSV
+156 QADVVFSTMSV
-167 TRINA
+167 SRITG
-172 GLKKAIEAYKGKKE
+172 GLKKAIEAYKGTKE

-207 TFARDL
+207 TFAKKL
-213 QPFPSELGAEIAATI
+213 QPFSSELSADIANTI
-228 QEFLRSPHALTDGR
+228 QQFLRSPYALTEGR

-268 FAVLDT
+268 FAILDS
-274 FSEDKSESY
+274 FSADKSDSY

-291 VFIAM
+291 IFVAM

-305 YDLIESDPRYIHRLS
+305 YDVIESDSSYIHRLS
-320 AFITNNEWA
+320 SFITNNEWA

-346 RLVKTQDASTKQVVI
+346 RLIKTEDAETKKVVV
-361 DTLRS
+361 DTLDS
-366 LLARY
+366 LLKRY

-386 MVNAYAP
+386 MVDAYAS

-400 LGNAKQDLKQKIMTF
+400 LSNSKSVLKQRIMTF

-422 AQILAQE
+422 ARILAQE
-429 MTEAQAV
+429 MTEAQAI

-444 KEDDFHQIVN
+444 KEDDFHQTVN

-466 SVDVIVFKTKND
+466 SVDVIVFKTKSD

-484 FLFGNTTNNGG
+484 FLFDNTTNNGG

-511 VAYQNGWGDDFSI
+511 VAYQNGWDDDFSI

-529 EYIHYLDGRFNQYGD
+529 EYVHYLDGRFNQYGD
-544 FHETMREGS
+544 FHDTMREGS

-564 MHYKDGY
+564 MYYKEGY
-571 TAALVLGKDKT
+571 NAALVLGKEKT
-582 HTLDEVFHTNYSDG
+582 HTLADVFSTNYSDG

-611 LEKHPEDVTEL
+611 IEKHPEDVTEL

-639 RLGPTYNTEFHSWLD
+639 RLGPAYNTEFHSWLD
-654 EVTKDIDDT
+654 EVTKDIDDS
-663 DISKPKPKEKPKKI
+663 DISQPKPKEKPKKI

-682 VQVSGEK
+682 IQVSGKK
-689 FAEKLFFVDV
+689 FSETLFFVDV
-699 TQNFNQLEVS
+699 SESYNQLEVS
-709 ITGSGDADLYA
+709 ISGTGDADLYA
-720 CYDKVCHYFEYEWT
+720 CYDKVCHYFEYEWS
-734 NFTHGSNES
+734 NYTHGSNET
-743 ISIPKNEDGTIK
+743 ISIPKNEDGSIK
-755 TGQYYFSISG
+755 MGQYYFSISG
-765 RDEFDVELS
+765 REEFDVELS

>member
-1 MKNIT
+1 MKNIK

-24 DSSGGVTTV
+24 DSSGGVKTV
-33 PIADVDS
+33 PVAGVDS
-40 GDKNDDTTDA
+40 GDKNDDNA
-50 DSDSDSDSTADD
+50 DVDSTVD
-62 DDTDTVNDD
+62 DDTDT
-71 DTVTDDDTTSDD
+71 DT
-83 DKDSD
+83 
-88 DDTTGDDDST
+88 DDDST
-98 KDDGTTDDDT
+98 KDDDTTDDDT
-108 DVDDDTELFP
+108 VVDDEAELFP
-118 HKGKCTVT
+118 HKGKCTVEDFT
-126 ELNLDRVNIESR
+126 VDRVNIESR

-143 YECMRTWFSPSAE
+143 YECMRTWFSPSLE
-156 QADTVFSTLSV
+156 QADVVFSSMSV
-167 TRINA
+167 SRITG
-172 GLKKAIEAYKGKKE
+172 GLKKAIEAYKGTKE

-207 TFARDL
+207 TFAKKL
-213 QPFPSELGAEIAATI
+213 QPFPSELSVDIANTI
-228 QEFLRSPHALTDGR
+228 QQFLRSPYALTEGR

-268 FAVLDT
+268 FAILDS
-274 FSEDKSESY
+274 FSADKSDSY

-291 VFIAM
+291 IFVAM

-305 YDLIESDPRYIHRLS
+305 YDVIESDSSYIHRLS
-320 AFITNNEWA
+320 SFITNNEWA

-346 RLVKTQDASTKQVVI
+346 RLVKTEDAETKKVVV
-361 DTLRS
+361 DTLDS
-366 LLARY
+366 LLKRY

-386 MVNAYAP
+386 MVDAYAS

-400 LGNAKQDLKQKIMTF
+400 LSNSKSVLKQRIMTF

-422 AQILAQE
+422 ARILAQE
-429 MTEAQAV
+429 MTEAQAI

-444 KEDDFHQIVN
+444 KEDDFHQTVN

-466 SVDVIVFKTKND
+466 SVDVIVFKTKSD

-484 FLFGNTTNNGG
+484 FLFDNTTNNGG

-511 VAYQNGWGDDFSI
+511 VAYQNGWDDDFSI

-529 EYIHYLDGRFNQYGD
+529 EYVHYLDGRFNQYGD
-544 FHETMREGS
+544 FHDTMREGS

-564 MHYKDGY
+564 MHYKEGY
-571 TAALVLGKDKT
+571 NAALVLGKEKT
-582 HTLDEVFHTNYSDG
+582 HTLADVFSTNYSDG

-611 LEKHPEDVTEL
+611 IEKHPEDVTEL

-639 RLGPTYNTEFHSWLD
+639 RLGPAYNTEFHSWLD
-654 EVTKDIDDT
+654 EVTKDIDDS
-663 DISKPKPKEKPKKI
+663 DISQPKPKEKPKKI

-682 VQVSGEK
+682 IQVNGKK
-689 FAEKLFFVDV
+689 FSETLFFVDV
-699 TQNFNQLEVS
+699 SESYNQLEVS
-709 ITGSGDADLYA
+709 ISGTGDADLYA
-720 CYDKVCHYFEYEWT
+720 CYDKVCHYFEYEWS
-734 NFTHGSNES
+734 NYTHGSNET
-743 ISIPKNEDGTIK
+743 ISIPKNEDGSIK
-755 TGQYYFSISG
+755 MGQYYFSISG
-765 RDEFDVELS
+765 REEFDVELS

>member
-1 MKNIT
+1 MKNIK

-24 DSSGGVTTV
+24 DSSGGVKTV
-33 PIADVDS
+33 PVAGVDS
-40 GDKNDDTTDA
+40 GDKNDDNA
-50 DSDSDSDSTADD
+50 DVDSTVD
-62 DDTDTVNDD
+62 DDTDT
-71 DTVTDDDTTSDD
+71 DT
-83 DKDSD
+83 
-88 DDTTGDDDST
+88 DDDST
-98 KDDGTTDDDT
+98 KDDDTTDDDT
-108 DVDDDTELFP
+108 VVDDEAELFP
-118 HKGKCTVT
+118 HKGKCNVEDFTV
-126 ELNLDRVNIESR
+126 DRVNIESR

-143 YECMRTWFSPSAE
+143 YECMRTWFSPSLE
-156 QADTVFSTLSV
+156 QADVVFSTMSV
-167 TRINA
+167 SRITG
-172 GLKKAIEAYKGKKE
+172 GLKKAIEAYKGTKE

-207 TFARDL
+207 TFAKKL
-213 QPFPSELGAEIAATI
+213 QPFPSELSVDIANTI
-228 QEFLRSPHALTDGR
+228 QQFLRSPYALTEGR

-268 FAVLDT
+268 FAILDS
-274 FSEDKSESY
+274 FSADKSDSY

-291 VFIAM
+291 IFVAM

-305 YDLIESDPRYIHRLS
+305 YDVIESDSSYIHRLS
-320 AFITNNEWA
+320 SFITNNEWA

-346 RLVKTQDASTKQVVI
+346 RLVKTEDAETKKVVV
-361 DTLRS
+361 DTLDS
-366 LLARY
+366 LLKRY

-386 MVNAYAP
+386 MVDAYAS

-400 LGNAKQDLKQKIMTF
+400 LSNSKSVLKQRIMTF

-422 AQILAQE
+422 ARILAQE
-429 MTEAQAV
+429 MTEAQAI

-444 KEDDFHQIVN
+444 KEDDFHQTVN

-466 SVDVIVFKTKND
+466 SVDVIVFKTKSD

-484 FLFGNTTNNGG
+484 FLFDNTTNNGG

-511 VAYQNGWGDDFSI
+511 VAYQNGWDDDFSI

-529 EYIHYLDGRFNQYGD
+529 EYVHYLDGRFNQYGD
-544 FHETMREGS
+544 FHDTMREGS

-564 MHYKDGY
+564 MHYKEGY
-571 TAALVLGKDKT
+571 NAALVLGKEKT
-582 HTLDEVFHTNYSDG
+582 HTLADVFSTNYSDG

-611 LEKHPEDVTEL
+611 IEKHPEDVTEL

-639 RLGPTYNTEFHSWLD
+639 RLGPAYNTEFHSWLD
-654 EVTKDIDDT
+654 EVTKDIDDS
-663 DISKPKPKEKPKKI
+663 DISQPKPKEKPKKI

-682 VQVSGEK
+682 IQVNGKK
-689 FAEKLFFVDV
+689 FSETLFFVDV
-699 TQNFNQLEVS
+699 SESYNQLEVS
-709 ITGSGDADLYA
+709 ISGTGDADLYA
-720 CYDKVCHYFEYEWT
+720 CYDKVCHYFEYEWS
-734 NFTHGSNES
+734 NYTHGSNET
-743 ISIPKNEDGTIK
+743 ISIPKNEDGSIK
-755 TGQYYFSISG
+755 MGQYYFSISG
-765 RDEFDVELS
+765 REEFDVELS

>member
-1 MKNIT
+1 MKNIK

-24 DSSGGVTTV
+24 DSSGGVKTV
-33 PIADVDS
+33 PVAGVDS
-40 GDKNDDTTDA
+40 GDKNDDNA
-50 DSDSDSDSTADD
+50 DVDSTVD
-62 DDTDTVNDD
+62 DDTDT
-71 DTVTDDDTTSDD
+71 
-83 DKDSD
+83 
-88 DDTTGDDDST
+88 DDDST
-98 KDDGTTDDDT
+98 KDDDTTDDDT
-108 DVDDDTELFP
+108 VVDDEAELFP
-118 HKGKCTVT
+118 HKGKCTVEDFT
-126 ELNLDRVNIESR
+126 VDRVNIESR

-143 YECMRTWFSPSAE
+143 YECMRTWFSPSLE
-156 QADTVFSTLSV
+156 QADVVFSTMSV
-167 TRINA
+167 SRITG
-172 GLKKAIEAYKGKKE
+172 GLKKAIEAYKGTKE

-207 TFARDL
+207 TFAKKL
-213 QPFPSELGAEIAATI
+213 QPFPSELSVDIANTI
-228 QEFLRSPHALTDGR
+228 QQFLRSPYALTEGH

-268 FAVLDT
+268 FAILDS
-274 FSEDKSESY
+274 FSADKSDSY

-291 VFIAM
+291 IFVAM

-305 YDLIESDPRYIHRLS
+305 YDVIESDSSYIHRLS
-320 AFITNNEWA
+320 SFITNNEWA

-346 RLVKTQDASTKQVVI
+346 RLVKTEDAETKKVVV
-361 DTLRS
+361 DTLDS
-366 LLARY
+366 LLKRY

-386 MVNAYAP
+386 MVDAYAS

-400 LGNAKQDLKQKIMTF
+400 LSNSKSVLKQRIMTF

-422 AQILAQE
+422 ARILAQE
-429 MTEAQAV
+429 MTEAQAI

-444 KEDDFHQIVN
+444 KEDDFHQTVN

-466 SVDVIVFKTKND
+466 SVDVIVFKTKSD

-484 FLFGNTTNNGG
+484 FLFDNTTNNGG

-511 VAYQNGWGDDFSI
+511 VAYQNGWDDDFSI

-529 EYIHYLDGRFNQYGD
+529 EYVHYLDGRFNQYGD
-544 FHETMREGS
+544 FHDTMREGS

-564 MHYKDGY
+564 MHYKEGY
-571 TAALVLGKDKT
+571 NAALVLGKEKT
-582 HTLDEVFHTNYSDG
+582 HTLADVFSTNYSDG

-611 LEKHPEDVTEL
+611 IEKHPEDVTEL

-639 RLGPTYNTEFHSWLD
+639 RLGPAYNTEFHSWLD
-654 EVTKDIDDT
+654 EVTKDIDDS
-663 DISKPKPKEKPKKI
+663 DISQPKPKEKPKKI

-682 VQVSGEK
+682 IQVNGKK
-689 FAEKLFFVDV
+689 FSETLFFVDV
-699 TQNFNQLEVS
+699 SESYNQLEVS
-709 ITGSGDADLYA
+709 ISGTGDADLYA
-720 CYDKVCHYFEYEWT
+720 CYDKVCHYFEYEWS
-734 NFTHGSNES
+734 NYTHGSNET
-743 ISIPKNEDGTIK
+743 ISIPKNEDGSIK
-755 TGQYYFSISG
+755 MGQYYFSISG
-765 RDEFDVELS
+765 REEFDVELS